1 MAIASWLTPASKSG
15 MGNKTV
21 GLTASKNPGASR
33 TTIVTVTVSGITK
46 TVNCTQTEQDKFTL
60 KVSSTTLNSAET
72 AITNIGECSIGSASN
87 AGVATGTYYRDTS
100 QTITAKAAPT
110 GYNFIG
116 WYEGSNLISSSLQ
129 VSVTM
134 SANRTLVAKYQI
146 KSYVVNAVSDDT
158 TKGIVSPAGQ
168 TVEHGKNATVT
179 ANRKTGYKFDGWY
192 NGNTKV
198 TSTNPY
204 TFAPTANIT
213 LTAKWAIN
221 TVSDTIKIS
230 PSGGGTVSPNP
241 VTGQENTIIS
251 VTATP
256 ATGYNF
262 KHWRYNDSSAS
273 GGYSESTTNPLRVTI
288 TGKRDITAVFELK
301 SYTVT
306 WNANG
311 GTVSP
316 ASTTKTHGS
325 TLGTLPTPTRA
336 STAEYSYTFAGW
348 FTATSGGTQISSTT
362 TVTGNVTYYAHWTAT
377 KRSYTA
383 TFNGNGGS
391 TPSPSSITKE
401 YNTALGTLP
410 TCTRTGYTFLGWYTA
425 SSGGTKISTTTVV
438 TKDITYYAQWSI
450 NSYTLTFNPNG
461 GTVTPTSKDLEYN
474 SVYGTL
480 PTPTRASNAQY
491 TYTFAGWY
499 TAATGGTQVTAAT
512 KMAAKDTTVYAH
524 WTSNTRSYTVSYQT
538 TYGTLNRTSQ
548 SIAYNSKGSCTL
560 TMPNNTAEFTYTFVG
575 WYTAANGGG
584 TKVGSELTLET
595 PAITGTV
602 TYYAYVTRSTKSY
615 THTFNANGGGTVSPA
630 TITKAYNTALGTL
643 PTVSRTG
650 YTFVGWFDT
659 SAASGGTQ
667 ATTTTKVTGTKTWYA
682 RWSINSYT
690 FTFNKNGGNTPSA
703 TTITKEYNTAIGT
716 LPTCTR
722 SADNTYTYAFAG
734 WFDTSASSGGTQLT
748 TSTKVTSNKT
758 WYARWTPT
766 YKNYTVTW
774 NANGGTVSPASTTK
788 THGSTL
794 GTLPTP
800 TRASTAEYS
809 YTFAGW
815 FTATSGG
822 TQISSTTTVTGN
834 VTYYAHWTATKR
846 SYTATFNGNGGS
858 TPSPS
863 SITKEYNTA
872 LGTLPTCTR
881 TGYTFLGWYTASS
894 GGTKISTT
902 TVVTKDITYYAQWSI
917 NSYTLTFNPN
927 GGTVTPTS
935 KDLEYNSVYG
945 TLPTPT
951 RASNAQYT
959 YTFAGWYTAATGG
972 TQVTA
977 ATKMAA
983 KDTTVYAHWTSNTRS
998 YTVSYQTTYG
1008 TLNRTSQSIAY
1019 NSKGSCT
1026 LTMPNN
1032 TAEFTYTFVGWYTAA
1047 NGGGTKVGSELTLET
1062 PAITGTVTYYAYVTR
1077 STKSYTH
1084 TFNAN
1089 GGGTVSPATITKAYN
1104 TALGTLPTVSRTG
1117 YTFVGW
1123 FDTSAASGGT
1133 QATTTTKVT
1142 GTKTWYARWSIN
1154 SYTFTF
1160 NKNGG
1165 NTPSATTITK
1175 EYNTAIGT
1183 LPTCTRS
1190 ADNTYTYAFAGW
1202 FDTSASSG
1210 GTQLTTST
1218 KVTSNKTWYARW
1230 TPTYK
1235 NYTVTWNGNGG
1246 TPSKSSSSFH
1256 YNDALGTLPTATR
1269 TGYTFKGWSTS
1280 KTGTVNVNTTTKVTA
1295 NVTYYAVWTINSYTW
1310 TFDANGGTGNT
1321 TKKLDYNATL
1331 STLPT
1336 ASRDSTAANNYTFA
1350 GWFDT
1355 DASTGGTQLTT
1366 STKCTGNK
1374 TWYARWTASTRQYKL
1389 TVTAGTGGTVS
1400 GGGTY
1405 NYNASAT
1412 LKATANSGYHFVKWS
1427 DGNTS
1432 ATRTVTVTKN
1442 ATYTA
1447 TFAQDP
1453 YLNLDKTSLE
1463 FEASGGTQTVNVTSN
1478 ISWTVS

>member
-15 MGNKTV
+15 TGNKTV

-60 KVSSTTLNSAET
+60 KVSSTTLNSSGT
-72 AITNIGECSIGSASN
+72 AITNIGECSIGSTSD
-87 AGVATGTYYRDTS
+87 AGVSTGTYYRDTS

-179 ANRKTGYKFDGWY
+179 ASRKTGYKFDGWY
-192 NGNTKV
+192 NGTTKV

-221 TVSDTIKIS
+221 TVSDTVKIS
-230 PSGGGTVSPNP
+230 PSGSGTVSPNP
-241 VTGQENTIIS
+241 ITGQEDTAIS
-251 VTATP
+251 TTATP
-256 ATGYNF
+256 VTGYNF
-262 KHWRYNDSSAS
+262 KHWRYNDSSVS
-273 GGYSESTTNPLRVTI
+273 GGYSESTTNPLKITI

-316 ASTTKTHGS
+316 ASVSKTHGS

-336 STAEYSYTFAGW
+336 ATAEYSYTFAGW
-348 FTATSGGTQISSTT
+348 FTAASGGTQISTTT

-383 TFNGNGGS
+383 TFNGNGGK
-391 TPSPSSITKE
+391 TPSPSTITKE
-401 YNTALGTLP
+401 YNVALGTLP
-410 TCTRTGYTFLGWYTA
+410 TCSRTGYTFLGWYTA

-461 GTVTPTSKDLEYN
+461 GTVTPTSKNLEYN
-474 SVYGTL
+474 SAYGTL
-480 PTPTRASNAQY
+480 PTPTRASDAQY

-499 TAATGGTQVTAAT
+499 TAATGGTQVTATT

-538 TYGTLNRTSQ
+538 TYGTLNKTSQ
-548 SIAYNSKGSCTL
+548 SVAYNSKGSCTL
-560 TMPNNTAEFTYTFVG
+560 TMPDNTAEFTYTFVG

-595 PAITGTV
+595 PAIKGTV

-667 ATTTTKVTGTKTWYA
+667 ATTATKVTGTKTWYA

-690 FTFNKNGGNTPSA
+690 FTFDKNGGNTPST
-703 TTITKEYNTAIGT
+703 TTITKEYNTAVGT

-722 SADNTYTYAFAG
+722 NADNTYTYAFAG

-748 TSTKVTSNKT
+748 TSTKVISNKT

-774 NANGGTVSPASTTK
+774 
-788 THGSTL
+788 
-794 GTLPTP
+794 
-800 TRASTAEYS
+800 
-809 YTFAGW
+809 
-815 FTATSGG
+815 
-822 TQISSTTTVTGN
+822 
-834 VTYYAHWTATKR
+834 
-846 SYTATFNGNGGS
+846 
-858 TPSPS
+858 
-863 SITKEYNTA
+863 
-872 LGTLPTCTR
+872 
-881 TGYTFLGWYTASS
+881 
-894 GGTKISTT
+894 
-902 TVVTKDITYYAQWSI
+902 D
-917 NSYTLTFNPN
+917 
-927 GGTVTPTS
+927 
-935 KDLEYNSVYG
+935 
-945 TLPTPT
+945 
-951 RASNAQYT
+951 
-959 YTFAGWYTAATGG
+959 
-972 TQVTA
+972 
-977 ATKMAA
+977 
-983 KDTTVYAHWTSNTRS
+983 
-998 YTVSYQTTYG
+998 
-1008 TLNRTSQSIAY
+1008 
-1019 NSKGSCT
+1019 
-1026 LTMPNN
+1026 
-1032 TAEFTYTFVGWYTAA
+1032 
-1047 NGGGTKVGSELTLET
+1047 
-1062 PAITGTVTYYAYVTR
+1062 
-1077 STKSYTH
+1077 
-1084 TFNAN
+1084 
-1089 GGGTVSPATITKAYN
+1089 
-1104 TALGTLPTVSRTG
+1104 
-1117 YTFVGW
+1117 
-1123 FDTSAASGGT
+1123 
-1133 QATTTTKVT
+1133 
-1142 GTKTWYARWSIN
+1142 
-1154 SYTFTF
+1154 
-1160 NKNGG
+1160 
-1165 NTPSATTITK
+1165 
-1175 EYNTAIGT
+1175 
-1183 LPTCTRS
+1183 
-1190 ADNTYTYAFAGW
+1190 
-1202 FDTSASSG
+1202 
-1210 GTQLTTST
+1210 
-1218 KVTSNKTWYARW
+1218 
-1230 TPTYK
+1230 
-1235 NYTVTWNGNGG
+1235 GNGG

-1310 TFDANGGTGNT
+1310 TFDANGGTGDT
-1321 TKKLDYNATL
+1321 TKTLNYNATL

-1336 ASRDSTAANNYTFA
+1336 ASRAPTAANNYTFA

-1432 ATRTVTVTKN
+1432 ATRTVTVTKD

-1447 TFAQDP
+1447 TFEQDP

-1463 FEASGGTQTVNVTSN
+1463 FEASGGTQTINVTSN
-1478 ISWTVS
+1478 VSWTVS

>member
-46 TVNCTQTEQDKFTL
+46 TINCTQTEQDKFTL
-60 KVSSTTLNSAET
+60 KVSSTTLNSAGT

-116 WYEGSNLISSSLQ
+116 WYESSNLISSSLQ

-273 GGYSESTTNPLRVTI
+273 GGYSESTTNPLRVII
-288 TGKRDITAVFELK
+288 TGKRDITAVFKLK

-480 PTPTRASNAQY
+480 PTPTRASDAQY

-548 SIAYNSKGSCTL
+548 SIVYNSKGSCTL
-560 TMPNNTAEFTYTFVG
+560 TMPDNTAEFTYTFVG

-584 TKVGSELTLET
+584 TKVGSKLTLET

-734 WFDTSASSGGTQLT
+734 WFDTSASSGGTKLT
-748 TSTKVTSNKT
+748 TTTKVTSNKT
-758 WYARWTPT
+758 WYARWT
-766 YKNYTVTW
+766 
-774 NANGGTVSPASTTK
+774 S
-788 THGSTL
+788 
-794 GTLPTP
+794 
-800 TRASTAEYS
+800 
-809 YTFAGW
+809 
-815 FTATSGG
+815 
-822 TQISSTTTVTGN
+822 
-834 VTYYAHWTATKR
+834 
-846 SYTATFNGNGGS
+846 
-858 TPSPS
+858 
-863 SITKEYNTA
+863 
-872 LGTLPTCTR
+872 
-881 TGYTFLGWYTASS
+881 
-894 GGTKISTT
+894 
-902 TVVTKDITYYAQWSI
+902 
-917 NSYTLTFNPN
+917 
-927 GGTVTPTS
+927 
-935 KDLEYNSVYG
+935 
-945 TLPTPT
+945 
-951 RASNAQYT
+951 
-959 YTFAGWYTAATGG
+959 
-972 TQVTA
+972 
-977 ATKMAA
+977 
-983 KDTTVYAHWTSNTRS
+983 
-998 YTVSYQTTYG
+998 
-1008 TLNRTSQSIAY
+1008 
-1019 NSKGSCT
+1019 
-1026 LTMPNN
+1026 
-1032 TAEFTYTFVGWYTAA
+1032 
-1047 NGGGTKVGSELTLET
+1047 
-1062 PAITGTVTYYAYVTR
+1062 
-1077 STKSYTH
+1077 
-1084 TFNAN
+1084 
-1089 GGGTVSPATITKAYN
+1089 
-1104 TALGTLPTVSRTG
+1104 
-1117 YTFVGW
+1117 
-1123 FDTSAASGGT
+1123 
-1133 QATTTTKVT
+1133 
-1142 GTKTWYARWSIN
+1142 
-1154 SYTFTF
+1154 
-1160 NKNGG
+1160 
-1165 NTPSATTITK
+1165 
-1175 EYNTAIGT
+1175 
-1183 LPTCTRS
+1183 
-1190 ADNTYTYAFAGW
+1190 
-1202 FDTSASSG
+1202 
-1210 GTQLTTST
+1210 
-1218 KVTSNKTWYARW
+1218 
-1230 TPTYK
+1230 TYK

-1256 YNDALGTLPTATR
+1256 YNNALGTLPTATR

-1280 KTGTVNVNTTTKVTA
+1280 KTGTVNVSTTTKVTA

-1310 TFDANGGTGNT
+1310 TFDANGGTGDT
-1321 TKKLDYNATL
+1321 TKTLNYNATL

-1336 ASRDSTAANNYTFA
+1336 ASRASTAASNYTFV

-1447 TFAQDP
+1447 TFEQDP

-1478 ISWTVS
+1478 VSWTVS

>member
-1 MAIASWLTPASKSG
+1 MTIASWLTPASKSG
-15 MGNKTV
+15 TGNKTV

-33 TTIVTVTVSGITK
+33 TTVVTVTVSGITK

-60 KVSSTTLNSAET
+60 KVSSTTLNSSGT
-72 AITNIGECSIGSASN
+72 AITNIGECSIGSISN
-87 AGVATGTYYRDTS
+87 AGVSTGTYYRDTS

-110 GYNFIG
+110 GYSFVG

-179 ANRKTGYKFDGWY
+179 ASRKTGYKFDGWY
-192 NGNTKV
+192 NGTTKV
-198 TSTNPY
+198 TSANPY

-221 TVSDTIKIS
+221 TVSDTVKIS

-241 VTGQENTIIS
+241 ITGQENTAIS
-251 VTATP
+251 TTATP

-273 GGYSESTTNPLRVTI
+273 GGYSESTTNPLKITI

-316 ASTTKTHGS
+316 ASVSKTHGS

-336 STAEYSYTFAGW
+336 ATEEYSYTFAGW
-348 FTATSGGTQISSTT
+348 FTAASGGTQISSTT

-410 TCTRTGYTFLGWYTA
+410 TCSRTGYTFLGWYTA

-474 SVYGTL
+474 SAYGTL
-480 PTPTRASNAQY
+480 PTPTRASDAQY

-499 TAATGGTQVTAAT
+499 TAATGGTQVTATT

-548 SIAYNSKGSCTL
+548 SVAYNSKGSCTL
-560 TMPNNTAEFTYTFVG
+560 TMPDNTAEFTYTFVG

-595 PAITGTV
+595 PAIKGTV

-690 FTFNKNGGNTPSA
+690 FTFDKNGGNTPSA

-758 WYARWTPT
+758 WYARWTST

-774 NANGGTVSPASTTK
+774 
-788 THGSTL
+788 
-794 GTLPTP
+794 
-800 TRASTAEYS
+800 
-809 YTFAGW
+809 
-815 FTATSGG
+815 
-822 TQISSTTTVTGN
+822 
-834 VTYYAHWTATKR
+834 
-846 SYTATFNGNGGS
+846 
-858 TPSPS
+858 
-863 SITKEYNTA
+863 
-872 LGTLPTCTR
+872 
-881 TGYTFLGWYTASS
+881 
-894 GGTKISTT
+894 
-902 TVVTKDITYYAQWSI
+902 D
-917 NSYTLTFNPN
+917 
-927 GGTVTPTS
+927 
-935 KDLEYNSVYG
+935 
-945 TLPTPT
+945 
-951 RASNAQYT
+951 
-959 YTFAGWYTAATGG
+959 
-972 TQVTA
+972 
-977 ATKMAA
+977 
-983 KDTTVYAHWTSNTRS
+983 
-998 YTVSYQTTYG
+998 
-1008 TLNRTSQSIAY
+1008 
-1019 NSKGSCT
+1019 
-1026 LTMPNN
+1026 
-1032 TAEFTYTFVGWYTAA
+1032 
-1047 NGGGTKVGSELTLET
+1047 
-1062 PAITGTVTYYAYVTR
+1062 
-1077 STKSYTH
+1077 
-1084 TFNAN
+1084 
-1089 GGGTVSPATITKAYN
+1089 
-1104 TALGTLPTVSRTG
+1104 
-1117 YTFVGW
+1117 
-1123 FDTSAASGGT
+1123 
-1133 QATTTTKVT
+1133 
-1142 GTKTWYARWSIN
+1142 
-1154 SYTFTF
+1154 
-1160 NKNGG
+1160 
-1165 NTPSATTITK
+1165 
-1175 EYNTAIGT
+1175 
-1183 LPTCTRS
+1183 
-1190 ADNTYTYAFAGW
+1190 
-1202 FDTSASSG
+1202 
-1210 GTQLTTST
+1210 
-1218 KVTSNKTWYARW
+1218 
-1230 TPTYK
+1230 
-1235 NYTVTWNGNGG
+1235 GNGG

-1269 TGYTFKGWSTS
+1269 TDYTFKGWSTS
-1280 KTGTVNVNTTTKVTA
+1280 KTGTVNVSTTTKVTA

-1310 TFDANGGTGNT
+1310 TFDANGGTGDT
-1321 TKKLDYNATL
+1321 TKTLNYNATL

-1336 ASRDSTAANNYTFA
+1336 ASRASTAANNYTFA

-1432 ATRTVTVTKN
+1432 ATRTVTVTKD

-1453 YLNLDKTSLE
+1453 YLNLNKTSLE

-1478 ISWTVS
+1478 VSWTVS

>member
-15 MGNKTV
+15 TGNKTV

-60 KVSSTTLNSAET
+60 KVSSTTLNSSGT
-72 AITNIGECSIGSASN
+72 VITNIGECSIGSTSS
-87 AGVATGTYYRDTS
+87 AGVSTGTYYRDTS

-192 NGNTKV
+192 NGTTKV
-198 TSTNPY
+198 TSASPY
-204 TFAPTANIT
+204 TFVATANIT
-213 LTAKWAIN
+213 LTAKWSVYNITIPVN
-221 TVSDTIKIS
+221 VSPTGAGTTS
-230 PSGGGTVSPNP
+230 PSPF
-241 VTGQENTIIS
+241 TGQEGSIVKI
-251 VTATP
+251 TATP
-256 ATGYNF
+256 ATGYEFAYWTDNVDDT
-262 KHWRYNDSSAS
+262 HY
-273 GGYSESTTNPLRVTI
+273 TNNPQPVTMRSVKI
-288 TGKRDITAVFELK
+288 LTAYFTLK

-306 WNANG
+306 WNGNG
-311 GTVSP
+311 GTPS
-316 ASTTKTHGS
+316 K
-325 TLGTLPTPTRA
+325 
-336 STAEYSYTFAGW
+336 
-348 FTATSGGTQISSTT
+348 SS
-362 TVTGNVTYYAHWTAT
+362 
-377 KRSYTA
+377 
-383 TFNGNGGS
+383 
-391 TPSPSSITKE
+391 SSFH
-401 YNTALGTLP
+401 YNDALGTLP

-438 TKDITYYAQWSI
+438 TKSITYYAQWSI

-461 GTVTPTSKDLEYN
+461 GTVTPTSKSLEYN
-474 SVYGTL
+474 SAYGTL
-480 PTPTRASNAQY
+480 PTPIRASDAQY

-512 KMAAKDTTVYAH
+512 KMAAKDTTIYAH

-560 TMPNNTAEFTYTFVG
+560 TMPSNNAQYTYTFRG

-584 TKVGSELTLET
+584 TKVGSGLTLET
-595 PAITGTV
+595 PAIKGTV

-615 THTFNANGGGTVSPA
+615 THSFNANGGGTVSPA

-667 ATTTTKVTGTKTWYA
+667 ATTVTKVTGTKTWYA

-690 FTFNKNGGNTPSA
+690 FTFDKNGGNTPST
-703 TTITKEYNTAIGT
+703 TTITKEYNTAVGT

-722 SADNTYTYAFAG
+722 NADNTYTYAFAG

-748 TSTKVTSNKT
+748 TSTKV
-758 WYARWTPT
+758 
-766 YKNYTVTW
+766 
-774 NANGGTVSPASTTK
+774 
-788 THGSTL
+788 
-794 GTLPTP
+794 
-800 TRASTAEYS
+800 
-809 YTFAGW
+809 
-815 FTATSGG
+815 
-822 TQISSTTTVTGN
+822 I
-834 VTYYAHWTATKR
+834 
-846 SYTATFNGNGGS
+846 
-858 TPSPS
+858 
-863 SITKEYNTA
+863 
-872 LGTLPTCTR
+872 
-881 TGYTFLGWYTASS
+881 
-894 GGTKISTT
+894 
-902 TVVTKDITYYAQWSI
+902 
-917 NSYTLTFNPN
+917 
-927 GGTVTPTS
+927 
-935 KDLEYNSVYG
+935 
-945 TLPTPT
+945 
-951 RASNAQYT
+951 
-959 YTFAGWYTAATGG
+959 
-972 TQVTA
+972 
-977 ATKMAA
+977 
-983 KDTTVYAHWTSNTRS
+983 
-998 YTVSYQTTYG
+998 
-1008 TLNRTSQSIAY
+1008 
-1019 NSKGSCT
+1019 
-1026 LTMPNN
+1026 
-1032 TAEFTYTFVGWYTAA
+1032 
-1047 NGGGTKVGSELTLET
+1047 
-1062 PAITGTVTYYAYVTR
+1062 
-1077 STKSYTH
+1077 
-1084 TFNAN
+1084 
-1089 GGGTVSPATITKAYN
+1089 
-1104 TALGTLPTVSRTG
+1104 
-1117 YTFVGW
+1117 
-1123 FDTSAASGGT
+1123 
-1133 QATTTTKVT
+1133 
-1142 GTKTWYARWSIN
+1142 
-1154 SYTFTF
+1154 
-1160 NKNGG
+1160 
-1165 NTPSATTITK
+1165 
-1175 EYNTAIGT
+1175 
-1183 LPTCTRS
+1183 
-1190 ADNTYTYAFAGW
+1190 
-1202 FDTSASSG
+1202 
-1210 GTQLTTST
+1210 
-1218 KVTSNKTWYARW
+1218 SNKTWYARW

-1321 TKKLDYNATL
+1321 TKTLNYNATL

-1478 ISWTVS
+1478 VSWTVS

>member
-15 MGNKTV
+15 TGNKTV

-46 TVNCTQTEQDKFTL
+46 TINCTQTEQDKFTL
-60 KVSSTTLNSAET
+60 KVSSTTLNSSGT
-72 AITNIGECSIGSASN
+72 AITNIGECSIGSTSN
-87 AGVATGTYYRDTS
+87 AGVSTGTYYRDTS

-110 GYNFIG
+110 GYSFIG

-179 ANRKTGYKFDGWY
+179 ASRKTGYKFDGWY
-192 NGNTKV
+192 NGTTKV
-198 TSTNPY
+198 TSANPY

-221 TVSDTIKIS
+221 IVSDTVKIS

-241 VTGQENTIIS
+241 ITGQENTIIS
-251 VTATP
+251 TTATP

-262 KHWRYNDSSAS
+262 KHWRYDVSSAS
-273 GGYSESTTNPLRVTI
+273 GGYSESTTNPLMVTI

-348 FTATSGGTQISSTT
+348 FTAASGGTQISSTT

-474 SVYGTL
+474 SAYGTL
-480 PTPTRASNAQY
+480 PTPTRASDAQY

-499 TAATGGTQVTAAT
+499 TAATGGTQVTATT

-548 SIAYNSKGSCTL
+548 SVAYNSKGSCTL

-615 THTFNANGGGTVSPA
+615 THTFDANGGGTVSPA

-690 FTFNKNGGNTPSA
+690 FTFDKNGGNTPSA
-703 TTITKEYNTAIGT
+703 TTITKEYNTTIGT

-734 WFDTSASSGGTQLT
+734 WFDTSASSGGTKLT
-748 TSTKVTSNKT
+748 TTTKVTSNKT
-758 WYARWTPT
+758 WYARWTST

-774 NANGGTVSPASTTK
+774 
-788 THGSTL
+788 
-794 GTLPTP
+794 
-800 TRASTAEYS
+800 
-809 YTFAGW
+809 
-815 FTATSGG
+815 
-822 TQISSTTTVTGN
+822 
-834 VTYYAHWTATKR
+834 
-846 SYTATFNGNGGS
+846 
-858 TPSPS
+858 
-863 SITKEYNTA
+863 
-872 LGTLPTCTR
+872 
-881 TGYTFLGWYTASS
+881 
-894 GGTKISTT
+894 
-902 TVVTKDITYYAQWSI
+902 D
-917 NSYTLTFNPN
+917 
-927 GGTVTPTS
+927 
-935 KDLEYNSVYG
+935 
-945 TLPTPT
+945 
-951 RASNAQYT
+951 
-959 YTFAGWYTAATGG
+959 
-972 TQVTA
+972 
-977 ATKMAA
+977 
-983 KDTTVYAHWTSNTRS
+983 
-998 YTVSYQTTYG
+998 
-1008 TLNRTSQSIAY
+1008 
-1019 NSKGSCT
+1019 
-1026 LTMPNN
+1026 
-1032 TAEFTYTFVGWYTAA
+1032 
-1047 NGGGTKVGSELTLET
+1047 
-1062 PAITGTVTYYAYVTR
+1062 
-1077 STKSYTH
+1077 
-1084 TFNAN
+1084 
-1089 GGGTVSPATITKAYN
+1089 
-1104 TALGTLPTVSRTG
+1104 
-1117 YTFVGW
+1117 
-1123 FDTSAASGGT
+1123 
-1133 QATTTTKVT
+1133 
-1142 GTKTWYARWSIN
+1142 
-1154 SYTFTF
+1154 
-1160 NKNGG
+1160 
-1165 NTPSATTITK
+1165 
-1175 EYNTAIGT
+1175 
-1183 LPTCTRS
+1183 
-1190 ADNTYTYAFAGW
+1190 
-1202 FDTSASSG
+1202 
-1210 GTQLTTST
+1210 
-1218 KVTSNKTWYARW
+1218 
-1230 TPTYK
+1230 
-1235 NYTVTWNGNGG
+1235 GNGG

-1269 TGYTFKGWSTS
+1269 TGYAFKGWSTS
-1280 KTGTVNVNTTTKVTA
+1280 KTGTVNVSTTTKVTA

-1310 TFDANGGTGNT
+1310 TFDANGGTGDT
-1321 TKKLDYNATL
+1321 TKTLNYNATL

-1336 ASRDSTAANNYTFA
+1336 ASRASTAANNYTFA

-1355 DASTGGTQLTT
+1355 DASTGGIQLTT

-1374 TWYARWTASTRQYKL
+1374 TWYARWTISTRQYKL

-1432 ATRTVTVTKN
+1432 ATRTVTVTKD

-1447 TFAQDP
+1447 TFEQDP

-1463 FEASGGTQTVNVTSN
+1463 FEASGGTETINVTSN
-1478 ISWTVS
+1478 VSWTVS

>member
-15 MGNKTV
+15 TGNKTV

-60 KVSSTTLNSAET
+60 KISSITLNSAGTE
-72 AITNIGECSIGSASN
+72 ITNIGECSIGSTSS
-87 AGVATGTYYRDTS
+87 AGVSIGTYYRDIS

-134 SANRTLVAKYQI
+134 SANRTLIAKYQI

-179 ANRKTGYKFDGWY
+179 ASRKTGYKFDGWY
-192 NGNTKV
+192 NETTKV
-198 TSTNPY
+198 TSANPY

-221 TVSDTIKIS
+221 TVSDTVKIS

-241 VTGQENTIIS
+241 ITGQENTAIS
-251 VTATP
+251 TIATP

-273 GGYSESTTNPLRVTI
+273 GGYSESTTNPLKITI

-301 SYTVT
+301 SYTVI

-316 ASTTKTHGS
+316 ASVSKTHGS
-325 TLGTLPTPTRA
+325 TLGTLPTPTKA
-336 STAEYSYTFAGW
+336 ATAEYSYTFAGW
-348 FTATSGGTQISSTT
+348 FTSASGGTQISSTT

-410 TCTRTGYTFLGWYTA
+410 TCSRTGYTFLGWYTA

-461 GTVTPTSKDLEYN
+461 GTVTPTSKNLEYN
-474 SVYGTL
+474 SAYGTL
-480 PTPTRASNAQY
+480 PTPTRVSDAQY

-512 KMAAKDTTVYAH
+512 KMTAKDTTVYAH
-524 WTSNTRSYTVSYQT
+524 WTPNTRSYTVSYQT
-538 TYGTLNRTSQ
+538 TYGTLSRTSQ
-548 SIAYNSKGSCTL
+548 SVVYNSKGSCTL
-560 TMPNNTAEFTYTFVG
+560 TMPDNTAEFTYTFVG

-595 PAITGTV
+595 PAIKGTV

-659 SAASGGTQ
+659 SAASGGIQ

-690 FTFNKNGGNTPSA
+690 FTFDKNGGNTPSS
-703 TTITKEYNTAIGT
+703 TTITKEYNTAVGT

-722 SADNTYTYAFAG
+722 NADNTYTYAFAG

-748 TSTKVTSNKT
+748 TATKVTSNKT
-758 WYARWTPT
+758 WYARWIPT

-774 NANGGTVSPASTTK
+774 
-788 THGSTL
+788 
-794 GTLPTP
+794 
-800 TRASTAEYS
+800 
-809 YTFAGW
+809 
-815 FTATSGG
+815 
-822 TQISSTTTVTGN
+822 
-834 VTYYAHWTATKR
+834 
-846 SYTATFNGNGGS
+846 
-858 TPSPS
+858 
-863 SITKEYNTA
+863 
-872 LGTLPTCTR
+872 
-881 TGYTFLGWYTASS
+881 
-894 GGTKISTT
+894 
-902 TVVTKDITYYAQWSI
+902 D
-917 NSYTLTFNPN
+917 
-927 GGTVTPTS
+927 
-935 KDLEYNSVYG
+935 
-945 TLPTPT
+945 
-951 RASNAQYT
+951 
-959 YTFAGWYTAATGG
+959 
-972 TQVTA
+972 
-977 ATKMAA
+977 
-983 KDTTVYAHWTSNTRS
+983 
-998 YTVSYQTTYG
+998 
-1008 TLNRTSQSIAY
+1008 
-1019 NSKGSCT
+1019 
-1026 LTMPNN
+1026 
-1032 TAEFTYTFVGWYTAA
+1032 
-1047 NGGGTKVGSELTLET
+1047 
-1062 PAITGTVTYYAYVTR
+1062 
-1077 STKSYTH
+1077 
-1084 TFNAN
+1084 
-1089 GGGTVSPATITKAYN
+1089 
-1104 TALGTLPTVSRTG
+1104 
-1117 YTFVGW
+1117 
-1123 FDTSAASGGT
+1123 
-1133 QATTTTKVT
+1133 
-1142 GTKTWYARWSIN
+1142 
-1154 SYTFTF
+1154 
-1160 NKNGG
+1160 
-1165 NTPSATTITK
+1165 
-1175 EYNTAIGT
+1175 
-1183 LPTCTRS
+1183 
-1190 ADNTYTYAFAGW
+1190 
-1202 FDTSASSG
+1202 
-1210 GTQLTTST
+1210 
-1218 KVTSNKTWYARW
+1218 
-1230 TPTYK
+1230 
-1235 NYTVTWNGNGG
+1235 GNGG

-1256 YNDALGTLPTATR
+1256 YNDALGTLPTATK

-1280 KTGTVNVNTTTKVTA
+1280 KTGTVNVSTTTKVTA

-1310 TFDANGGTGNT
+1310 TFDANGGTGDT
-1321 TKKLDYNATL
+1321 TKTLNYNATL

-1336 ASRDSTAANNYTFA
+1336 ASRASTAANNYTFA

-1432 ATRTVTVTKN
+1432 ATRTVTVTKD

-1447 TFAQDP
+1447 TFEQDP

-1478 ISWTVS
+1478 VSWTVS

>member
-15 MGNKTV
+15 TGNKTV
-21 GLTASKNPGASR
+21 GLIASKNPGASR

-60 KVSSTTLNSAET
+60 KVSSTTLNSSGT
-72 AITNIGECSIGSASN
+72 AITNIGECSIGSTSN
-87 AGVATGTYYRDTS
+87 AGVSTGTYYRDTS

-110 GYNFIG
+110 GYSFVG

-179 ANRKTGYKFDGWY
+179 ASRKTGYKFDGWY
-192 NGNTKV
+192 NGTTKV
-198 TSTNPY
+198 TSANPY

-221 TVSDTIKIS
+221 TVSDTVKIS

-241 VTGQENTIIS
+241 ITGQENTAIS
-251 VTATP
+251 TTATP

-262 KHWRYNDSSAS
+262 KHWRYNNSSAS
-273 GGYSESTTNPLRVTI
+273 GGYSESTTNPLKITI

-311 GTVSP
+311 GTVSS

-348 FTATSGGTQISSTT
+348 FTAASGGTQISSTT
-362 TVTGNVTYYAHWTAT
+362 TVTRNVTYYAHWTAT

-474 SVYGTL
+474 SAYGTL
-480 PTPTRASNAQY
+480 PTPTRASDAQY

-548 SIAYNSKGSCTL
+548 SVAYNSKGSCTL

-595 PAITGTV
+595 PAIKGTV

-659 SAASGGTQ
+659 SVASGGTQ

-690 FTFNKNGGNTPSA
+690 FTFDKNGGNTPSA
-703 TTITKEYNTAIGT
+703 TTITKEYNTAVGT

-722 SADNTYTYAFAG
+722 NADNTYTYAFAG
-734 WFDTSASSGGTQLT
+734 WFDTSASSGGTQLAT
-748 TSTKVTSNKT
+748 TTKVTSNKT
-758 WYARWTPT
+758 WYARWTST

-774 NANGGTVSPASTTK
+774 
-788 THGSTL
+788 
-794 GTLPTP
+794 
-800 TRASTAEYS
+800 
-809 YTFAGW
+809 
-815 FTATSGG
+815 
-822 TQISSTTTVTGN
+822 
-834 VTYYAHWTATKR
+834 
-846 SYTATFNGNGGS
+846 
-858 TPSPS
+858 
-863 SITKEYNTA
+863 
-872 LGTLPTCTR
+872 
-881 TGYTFLGWYTASS
+881 
-894 GGTKISTT
+894 
-902 TVVTKDITYYAQWSI
+902 D
-917 NSYTLTFNPN
+917 
-927 GGTVTPTS
+927 
-935 KDLEYNSVYG
+935 
-945 TLPTPT
+945 
-951 RASNAQYT
+951 
-959 YTFAGWYTAATGG
+959 
-972 TQVTA
+972 
-977 ATKMAA
+977 
-983 KDTTVYAHWTSNTRS
+983 
-998 YTVSYQTTYG
+998 
-1008 TLNRTSQSIAY
+1008 
-1019 NSKGSCT
+1019 
-1026 LTMPNN
+1026 
-1032 TAEFTYTFVGWYTAA
+1032 
-1047 NGGGTKVGSELTLET
+1047 
-1062 PAITGTVTYYAYVTR
+1062 
-1077 STKSYTH
+1077 
-1084 TFNAN
+1084 
-1089 GGGTVSPATITKAYN
+1089 
-1104 TALGTLPTVSRTG
+1104 
-1117 YTFVGW
+1117 
-1123 FDTSAASGGT
+1123 
-1133 QATTTTKVT
+1133 
-1142 GTKTWYARWSIN
+1142 
-1154 SYTFTF
+1154 
-1160 NKNGG
+1160 
-1165 NTPSATTITK
+1165 
-1175 EYNTAIGT
+1175 
-1183 LPTCTRS
+1183 
-1190 ADNTYTYAFAGW
+1190 
-1202 FDTSASSG
+1202 
-1210 GTQLTTST
+1210 
-1218 KVTSNKTWYARW
+1218 
-1230 TPTYK
+1230 
-1235 NYTVTWNGNGG
+1235 GNGG

-1256 YNDALGTLPTATR
+1256 YNNALGTLPTATR

-1280 KTGTVNVNTTTKVTA
+1280 KTGTVNISTTTKVTA

-1310 TFDANGGTGNT
+1310 TFDANGGTGDT
-1321 TKKLDYNATL
+1321 TKTLNYNATL

-1336 ASRDSTAANNYTFA
+1336 ASRASTAANNYTFA

-1432 ATRTVTVTKN
+1432 ATRTVTVTKD

-1447 TFAQDP
+1447 TFEQDP

-1478 ISWTVS
+1478 VSWTVS

>member
-15 MGNKTV
+15 TGNKTV
-21 GLTASKNPGASR
+21 NLTASKNPGASR

-46 TVNCTQTEQDKFTL
+46 TINCTQTEQDKFTL
-60 KVSSTTLNSAET
+60 NVSSTTLNST
-72 AITNIGECSIGSASN
+72 GTVITNIGECSIGSASN
-87 AGVATGTYYRDTS
+87 AGVATGAYYRDTL

-179 ANRKTGYKFDGWY
+179 ASRKTGYKFDGWY
-192 NGNTKV
+192 NGSTKV

-241 VTGQENTIIS
+241 VIGQENTAIS
-251 VTATP
+251 TTATP

-273 GGYSESTTNPLRVTI
+273 GGYSESTTNPLKITV
-288 TGKRDITAVFELK
+288 TGKRDVTAVFELK

-316 ASTTKTHGS
+316 ASVSKTHGS

-336 STAEYSYTFAGW
+336 ATAEYSYTFAGW
-348 FTATSGGTQISSTT
+348 FTAASGGTQISSTT
-362 TVTGNVTYYAHWTAT
+362 TVTRNVTYYAHWTAT

-383 TFNGNGGS
+383 TFNSNGGS

-410 TCTRTGYTFLGWYTA
+410 TCSRTGYTFLGWYTA

-461 GTVTPTSKDLEYN
+461 GIVTPTSKDLEYN
-474 SVYGTL
+474 SAYGTL
-480 PTPTRASNAQY
+480 PIPTRASDAQY

-560 TMPNNTAEFTYTFVG
+560 TMPDNTDEFTYTFVG

-595 PAITGTV
+595 PAIKGTV

-615 THTFNANGGGTVSPA
+615 THTFNANGGGTVNPA

-690 FTFNKNGGNTPSA
+690 FTFDKNGGNTPST
-703 TTITKEYNTAIGT
+703 TTITKEYNTAVGT

-722 SADNTYTYAFAG
+722 NADNTYTYAFAG

-748 TSTKVTSNKT
+748 TATKVTSNKT
-758 WYARWTPT
+758 WYARWT
-766 YKNYTVTW
+766 
-774 NANGGTVSPASTTK
+774 S
-788 THGSTL
+788 
-794 GTLPTP
+794 
-800 TRASTAEYS
+800 
-809 YTFAGW
+809 
-815 FTATSGG
+815 
-822 TQISSTTTVTGN
+822 
-834 VTYYAHWTATKR
+834 
-846 SYTATFNGNGGS
+846 
-858 TPSPS
+858 
-863 SITKEYNTA
+863 
-872 LGTLPTCTR
+872 
-881 TGYTFLGWYTASS
+881 
-894 GGTKISTT
+894 
-902 TVVTKDITYYAQWSI
+902 
-917 NSYTLTFNPN
+917 
-927 GGTVTPTS
+927 
-935 KDLEYNSVYG
+935 
-945 TLPTPT
+945 
-951 RASNAQYT
+951 
-959 YTFAGWYTAATGG
+959 
-972 TQVTA
+972 
-977 ATKMAA
+977 
-983 KDTTVYAHWTSNTRS
+983 
-998 YTVSYQTTYG
+998 
-1008 TLNRTSQSIAY
+1008 
-1019 NSKGSCT
+1019 
-1026 LTMPNN
+1026 
-1032 TAEFTYTFVGWYTAA
+1032 
-1047 NGGGTKVGSELTLET
+1047 
-1062 PAITGTVTYYAYVTR
+1062 
-1077 STKSYTH
+1077 
-1084 TFNAN
+1084 
-1089 GGGTVSPATITKAYN
+1089 
-1104 TALGTLPTVSRTG
+1104 
-1117 YTFVGW
+1117 
-1123 FDTSAASGGT
+1123 
-1133 QATTTTKVT
+1133 
-1142 GTKTWYARWSIN
+1142 
-1154 SYTFTF
+1154 
-1160 NKNGG
+1160 
-1165 NTPSATTITK
+1165 
-1175 EYNTAIGT
+1175 
-1183 LPTCTRS
+1183 
-1190 ADNTYTYAFAGW
+1190 
-1202 FDTSASSG
+1202 
-1210 GTQLTTST
+1210 
-1218 KVTSNKTWYARW
+1218 
-1230 TPTYK
+1230 TYK

-1280 KTGTVNVNTTTKVTA
+1280 NTGTVNISTTTKVTA

-1310 TFDANGGTGNT
+1310 TFDANGGTGDT
-1321 TKKLDYNATL
+1321 TKTLNYNATL

-1336 ASRDSTAANNYTFA
+1336 ASRASTAANNYTFA

-1366 STKCTGNK
+1366 STKCTSNK

-1432 ATRTVTVTKN
+1432 ATRTVTVTKD

-1447 TFAQDP
+1447 TFEQDP
-1453 YLNLDKTSLE
+1453 YLNLDKTSLK

-1478 ISWTVS
+1478 VSWTVS

>member
-15 MGNKTV
+15 TGNKTV
-21 GLTASKNPGASR
+21 NLTASKNPGASR

-46 TVNCTQTEQDKFTL
+46 TINCTQTEQDKFTL
-60 KVSSTTLNSAET
+60 NVSSTTLNST
-72 AITNIGECSIGSASN
+72 GTVITNIGECSIGSASN
-87 AGVATGTYYRDTS
+87 AGVATGAYYRDTL

-179 ANRKTGYKFDGWY
+179 ASRKTGYKFDGWY
-192 NGNTKV
+192 NGSTKV

-241 VTGQENTIIS
+241 VIGQENTAIS
-251 VTATP
+251 TTATP

-273 GGYSESTTNPLRVTI
+273 GGYSESTTNPLKITV
-288 TGKRDITAVFELK
+288 TGKRDVTAVFELK

-316 ASTTKTHGS
+316 ASVSKTHGS

-336 STAEYSYTFAGW
+336 ATAEYSYTFAGW
-348 FTATSGGTQISSTT
+348 FTAASGGTQISSTT

-391 TPSPSSITKE
+391 TPNPSSITKE
-401 YNTALGTLP
+401 YNAALGTLP
-410 TCTRTGYTFLGWYTA
+410 TCSRTGYTFLGWYTA

-474 SVYGTL
+474 SAYGTL
-480 PTPTRASNAQY
+480 PTPTRASDAQY

-548 SIAYNSKGSCTL
+548 SVAYNSKGSCTL
-560 TMPNNTAEFTYTFVG
+560 TMPDNTAEFTYTFVG

-595 PAITGTV
+595 PAIKGTV

-615 THTFNANGGGTVSPA
+615 THTFNANGGGTVNPA
-630 TITKAYNTALGTL
+630 IITKAYNTALGTL

-690 FTFNKNGGNTPSA
+690 FTFDKNGGNTPSA
-703 TTITKEYNTAIGT
+703 TTITKEYNTAVGT

-722 SADNTYTYAFAG
+722 NADNTYTYAFAG

-748 TSTKVTSNKT
+748 T
-758 WYARWTPT
+758 
-766 YKNYTVTW
+766 
-774 NANGGTVSPASTTK
+774 
-788 THGSTL
+788 
-794 GTLPTP
+794 
-800 TRASTAEYS
+800 
-809 YTFAGW
+809 
-815 FTATSGG
+815 
-822 TQISSTTTVTGN
+822 
-834 VTYYAHWTATKR
+834 
-846 SYTATFNGNGGS
+846 
-858 TPSPS
+858 
-863 SITKEYNTA
+863 
-872 LGTLPTCTR
+872 
-881 TGYTFLGWYTASS
+881 
-894 GGTKISTT
+894 
-902 TVVTKDITYYAQWSI
+902 
-917 NSYTLTFNPN
+917 
-927 GGTVTPTS
+927 
-935 KDLEYNSVYG
+935 
-945 TLPTPT
+945 
-951 RASNAQYT
+951 
-959 YTFAGWYTAATGG
+959 
-972 TQVTA
+972 
-977 ATKMAA
+977 
-983 KDTTVYAHWTSNTRS
+983 
-998 YTVSYQTTYG
+998 
-1008 TLNRTSQSIAY
+1008 
-1019 NSKGSCT
+1019 
-1026 LTMPNN
+1026 
-1032 TAEFTYTFVGWYTAA
+1032 
-1047 NGGGTKVGSELTLET
+1047 
-1062 PAITGTVTYYAYVTR
+1062 
-1077 STKSYTH
+1077 
-1084 TFNAN
+1084 
-1089 GGGTVSPATITKAYN
+1089 
-1104 TALGTLPTVSRTG
+1104 
-1117 YTFVGW
+1117 
-1123 FDTSAASGGT
+1123 
-1133 QATTTTKVT
+1133 TTKV
-1142 GTKTWYARWSIN
+1142 I
-1154 SYTFTF
+1154 
-1160 NKNGG
+1160 
-1165 NTPSATTITK
+1165 
-1175 EYNTAIGT
+1175 
-1183 LPTCTRS
+1183 
-1190 ADNTYTYAFAGW
+1190 
-1202 FDTSASSG
+1202 
-1210 GTQLTTST
+1210 
-1218 KVTSNKTWYARW
+1218 SNKTWYARW

-1280 KTGTVNVNTTTKVTA
+1280 ETGTVNVSTTTKVTA

-1310 TFDANGGTGNT
+1310 TFDANGGTGDT
-1321 TKKLDYNATL
+1321 TKTLNYNATL

-1336 ASRDSTAANNYTFA
+1336 ASRASTAANNYTFA

-1366 STKCTGNK
+1366 STKCTSNK

-1432 ATRTVTVTKN
+1432 ATRTVTVTKD

-1447 TFAQDP
+1447 TFEQDP
-1453 YLNLDKTSLE
+1453 YLDLDKTSLE

-1478 ISWTVS
+1478 VSWTVS

>member
-15 MGNKTV
+15 TGNKTV
-21 GLTASKNPGASR
+21 NLTASKNPGASR

-46 TVNCTQTEQDKFTL
+46 TINCTQTEQDKFTL
-60 KVSSTTLNSAET
+60 NVSSTTLNST
-72 AITNIGECSIGSASN
+72 GTVITNIGECSIGSASN

-179 ANRKTGYKFDGWY
+179 ASRKTGYKFDGWY
-192 NGNTKV
+192 NGTTKV

-241 VTGQENTIIS
+241 VIGQEHTAIS
-251 VTATP
+251 TTATP

-273 GGYSESTTNPLRVTI
+273 GGYSESTNNPLKITV
-288 TGKRDITAVFELK
+288 TGKRDVTAVFELK

-316 ASTTKTHGS
+316 ASVSKTHGS
-325 TLGTLPTPTRA
+325 TLGTLPTPTREA
-336 STAEYSYTFAGW
+336 TAEYSYTFAGW
-348 FTATSGGTQISSTT
+348 FTATSGGTQISTTT

-410 TCTRTGYTFLGWYTA
+410 TCSRTGYTFLGWYTA

-438 TKDITYYAQWSI
+438 TKDITYYARWSI

-499 TAATGGTQVTAAT
+499 TAATEGTQVTATT
-512 KMAAKDTTVYAH
+512 KMAAKDTTIYAH

-538 TYGTLNRTSQ
+538 TYGTLNKTSQ

-560 TMPNNTAEFTYTFVG
+560 TMPDNTAEFTYTFVG

-690 FTFNKNGGNTPSA
+690 FTFDKNGGNTPSA
-703 TTITKEYNTAIGT
+703 TTITKEYNTAVGT

-748 TSTKVTSNKT
+748 TTTKVTSNKT
-758 WYARWTPT
+758 WYARWTST

-774 NANGGTVSPASTTK
+774 
-788 THGSTL
+788 
-794 GTLPTP
+794 
-800 TRASTAEYS
+800 
-809 YTFAGW
+809 
-815 FTATSGG
+815 
-822 TQISSTTTVTGN
+822 
-834 VTYYAHWTATKR
+834 
-846 SYTATFNGNGGS
+846 
-858 TPSPS
+858 
-863 SITKEYNTA
+863 
-872 LGTLPTCTR
+872 
-881 TGYTFLGWYTASS
+881 
-894 GGTKISTT
+894 
-902 TVVTKDITYYAQWSI
+902 D
-917 NSYTLTFNPN
+917 
-927 GGTVTPTS
+927 
-935 KDLEYNSVYG
+935 
-945 TLPTPT
+945 
-951 RASNAQYT
+951 
-959 YTFAGWYTAATGG
+959 
-972 TQVTA
+972 
-977 ATKMAA
+977 
-983 KDTTVYAHWTSNTRS
+983 
-998 YTVSYQTTYG
+998 
-1008 TLNRTSQSIAY
+1008 
-1019 NSKGSCT
+1019 
-1026 LTMPNN
+1026 
-1032 TAEFTYTFVGWYTAA
+1032 
-1047 NGGGTKVGSELTLET
+1047 
-1062 PAITGTVTYYAYVTR
+1062 
-1077 STKSYTH
+1077 
-1084 TFNAN
+1084 
-1089 GGGTVSPATITKAYN
+1089 
-1104 TALGTLPTVSRTG
+1104 
-1117 YTFVGW
+1117 
-1123 FDTSAASGGT
+1123 
-1133 QATTTTKVT
+1133 
-1142 GTKTWYARWSIN
+1142 
-1154 SYTFTF
+1154 
-1160 NKNGG
+1160 
-1165 NTPSATTITK
+1165 
-1175 EYNTAIGT
+1175 
-1183 LPTCTRS
+1183 
-1190 ADNTYTYAFAGW
+1190 
-1202 FDTSASSG
+1202 
-1210 GTQLTTST
+1210 
-1218 KVTSNKTWYARW
+1218 
-1230 TPTYK
+1230 
-1235 NYTVTWNGNGG
+1235 GNGG

-1280 KTGTVNVNTTTKVTA
+1280 KTGTVNVSTTTKVTA

-1310 TFDANGGTGNT
+1310 TFDANGGTGDT
-1321 TKKLDYNATL
+1321 TKTLNYNATL

-1336 ASRDSTAANNYTFA
+1336 ASRASTAANNYTFA

-1427 DGNTS
+1427 DGNTN
-1432 ATRTVTVTKN
+1432 ATRTVTVTKD

-1447 TFAQDP
+1447 TFEQDP

-1478 ISWTVS
+1478 VSWTVS

>member
-1 MAIASWLTPASKSG
+1 MAIASWLTPAAKSG
-15 MGNKTV
+15 TGNKTV
-21 GLTASKNPGASR
+21 GLTASKNTAESR
-33 TTIVTVTVSGITK
+33 TTVVTVTAGGITK
-46 TVNCTQTEQDKFTL
+46 TINCTQTEADKFTIKISAL
-60 KVSSTTLNSAET
+60 TTNSSGTT
-72 AITNIGECSIGSASN
+72 ITNIGDCSIGSSATG
-87 AGVATGTYYRDTS
+87 GVKEGTYYRDT
-100 QTITAKAAPT
+100 QVTLTAKAAPT
-110 GYNFIG
+110 GYDFVG
-116 WYEGSNLISSSLQ
+116 WYEGSNLVSTSL
-129 VSVTM
+129 SFAVTLT
-134 SANRTLVAKYQI
+134 ANRTLVAKYKI
-146 KSYVVNAVSDDT
+146 KSYIVNATSEDTNKGTVSL
-158 TKGIVSPAGQ
+158 AGQ

-179 ANRKTGYKFDGWY
+179 ASRKTGYKFDGWY
-192 NGNTKV
+192 NGTTKV
-198 TSTNPY
+198 TSANPY

-213 LTAKWAIN
+213 LTAKWSVYNITIPVN
-221 TVSDTIKIS
+221 VSPTGAGTTS
-230 PSGGGTVSPNP
+230 PSPF
-241 VTGQENTIIS
+241 TGQEGSTVNI
-251 VTATP
+251 TATP
-256 ATGYNF
+256 ATGYKFAYWTDGVDDTHYAN
-262 KHWRYNDSSAS
+262 
-273 GGYSESTTNPLRVTI
+273 NPQSVAMLSVKTL
-288 TGKRDITAVFELK
+288 TAYFTLK

-325 TLGTLPTPTRA
+325 TLGALPTPTRA

-348 FTATSGGTQISSTT
+348 FTAASGGTQISTTT

-410 TCTRTGYTFLGWYTA
+410 TCSRTGYTFLGWYTA

-474 SVYGTL
+474 SAYGTL
-480 PTPTRASNAQY
+480 PTPTRASDAQY

-499 TAATGGTQVTAAT
+499 TAATEGTQVTATT

-524 WTSNTRSYTVSYQT
+524 WTSNTRSYTVSYKT

-548 SIAYNSKGSCTL
+548 SVAYNSKGSCTL

-595 PAITGTV
+595 PTITGTV

-615 THTFNANGGGTVSPA
+615 THTFNPNGGGTVSPS

-690 FTFNKNGGNTPSA
+690 FTFDKNGGNTPSA
-703 TTITKEYNTAIGT
+703 TAITKEYNTAIGT

-734 WFDTSASSGGTQLT
+734 WFDTSASSGGTKLT
-748 TSTKVTSNKT
+748 TTTKVTSNKT
-758 WYARWTPT
+758 WYARWTST

-774 NANGGTVSPASTTK
+774 
-788 THGSTL
+788 
-794 GTLPTP
+794 
-800 TRASTAEYS
+800 
-809 YTFAGW
+809 
-815 FTATSGG
+815 
-822 TQISSTTTVTGN
+822 
-834 VTYYAHWTATKR
+834 
-846 SYTATFNGNGGS
+846 
-858 TPSPS
+858 
-863 SITKEYNTA
+863 
-872 LGTLPTCTR
+872 
-881 TGYTFLGWYTASS
+881 
-894 GGTKISTT
+894 
-902 TVVTKDITYYAQWSI
+902 D
-917 NSYTLTFNPN
+917 
-927 GGTVTPTS
+927 
-935 KDLEYNSVYG
+935 
-945 TLPTPT
+945 
-951 RASNAQYT
+951 
-959 YTFAGWYTAATGG
+959 
-972 TQVTA
+972 
-977 ATKMAA
+977 
-983 KDTTVYAHWTSNTRS
+983 
-998 YTVSYQTTYG
+998 
-1008 TLNRTSQSIAY
+1008 
-1019 NSKGSCT
+1019 
-1026 LTMPNN
+1026 
-1032 TAEFTYTFVGWYTAA
+1032 
-1047 NGGGTKVGSELTLET
+1047 
-1062 PAITGTVTYYAYVTR
+1062 
-1077 STKSYTH
+1077 
-1084 TFNAN
+1084 
-1089 GGGTVSPATITKAYN
+1089 
-1104 TALGTLPTVSRTG
+1104 
-1117 YTFVGW
+1117 
-1123 FDTSAASGGT
+1123 
-1133 QATTTTKVT
+1133 
-1142 GTKTWYARWSIN
+1142 
-1154 SYTFTF
+1154 
-1160 NKNGG
+1160 
-1165 NTPSATTITK
+1165 
-1175 EYNTAIGT
+1175 
-1183 LPTCTRS
+1183 
-1190 ADNTYTYAFAGW
+1190 
-1202 FDTSASSG
+1202 
-1210 GTQLTTST
+1210 
-1218 KVTSNKTWYARW
+1218 
-1230 TPTYK
+1230 
-1235 NYTVTWNGNGG
+1235 GNGG

-1280 KTGTVNVNTTTKVTA
+1280 KTGTVNVSTTTKVTA

-1310 TFDANGGTGNT
+1310 TFDANGGTGDT
-1321 TKKLDYNATL
+1321 TKTLNYNATL

-1336 ASRDSTAANNYTFA
+1336 ASRASTAANNYTFA

-1374 TWYARWTASTRQYKL
+1374 TWYARWTISTRQYKL

-1405 NYNASAT
+1405 NYNASVT

-1432 ATRTVTVTKN
+1432 ATRTVTVTKD

-1447 TFAQDP
+1447 TFERDP

-1478 ISWTVS
+1478 VSWTVS

>member
-15 MGNKTV
+15 TGNKTV
-21 GLTASKNPGASR
+21 NLTASKNPGASR

-60 KVSSTTLNSAET
+60 KVSSTTLNSSGT
-72 AITNIGECSIGSASN
+72 AITNIGECSIGSTSN
-87 AGVATGTYYRDTS
+87 AEVSTGTYYRDTS

-110 GYNFIG
+110 GYSFVG

-146 KSYVVNAVSDDT
+146 KNYVVNAVSDDT

-179 ANRKTGYKFDGWY
+179 ASRKTGYKFDGWY
-192 NGNTKV
+192 NGTTKV
-198 TSTNPY
+198 TSANPY

-221 TVSDTIKIS
+221 TLSDTIKIR
-230 PSGGGTVSPNP
+230 PSGGGIVSPNP
-241 VTGQENTIIS
+241 ITGQENTTIS
-251 VTATP
+251 TTATP

-262 KHWRYNDSSAS
+262 KYWRYNNLSAA
-273 GGYSESTTNPLRVTI
+273 GGYSENATNPLKMTV
-288 TGKRDITAVFELK
+288 TGKRDITAIFELK

-316 ASTTKTHGS
+316 ASVSKTHGS

-336 STAEYSYTFAGW
+336 ATAEYSYTFAGW
-348 FTATSGGTQISSTT
+348 FTAASGGTQISTTT

-383 TFNGNGGS
+383 TFNGNGGK
-391 TPSPSSITKE
+391 TPSPSTITKE
-401 YNTALGTLP
+401 YNVALGTLP
-410 TCTRTGYTFLGWYTA
+410 TCSRTGYTFLGWYTA

-474 SVYGTL
+474 SAYGTL
-480 PTPTRASNAQY
+480 PTPTRASDAQY

-538 TYGTLNRTSQ
+538 TYGTLNKTSQ
-548 SIAYNSKGSCTL
+548 SVAYNSKGSCTL
-560 TMPNNTAEFTYTFVG
+560 TMPDNTAEFTYTFVG

-595 PAITGTV
+595 PAIKGTV

-690 FTFNKNGGNTPSA
+690 FTFDKNGGNTPSS
-703 TTITKEYNTAIGT
+703 TTITKEYNTAVGT

-722 SADNTYTYAFAG
+722 NADNTYTYTFAG

-748 TSTKVTSNKT
+748 TTTKVTSNKT
-758 WYARWTPT
+758 WYARWTST

-774 NANGGTVSPASTTK
+774 
-788 THGSTL
+788 
-794 GTLPTP
+794 
-800 TRASTAEYS
+800 
-809 YTFAGW
+809 
-815 FTATSGG
+815 
-822 TQISSTTTVTGN
+822 
-834 VTYYAHWTATKR
+834 
-846 SYTATFNGNGGS
+846 
-858 TPSPS
+858 
-863 SITKEYNTA
+863 
-872 LGTLPTCTR
+872 
-881 TGYTFLGWYTASS
+881 
-894 GGTKISTT
+894 
-902 TVVTKDITYYAQWSI
+902 D
-917 NSYTLTFNPN
+917 
-927 GGTVTPTS
+927 
-935 KDLEYNSVYG
+935 
-945 TLPTPT
+945 
-951 RASNAQYT
+951 
-959 YTFAGWYTAATGG
+959 
-972 TQVTA
+972 
-977 ATKMAA
+977 
-983 KDTTVYAHWTSNTRS
+983 
-998 YTVSYQTTYG
+998 
-1008 TLNRTSQSIAY
+1008 
-1019 NSKGSCT
+1019 
-1026 LTMPNN
+1026 
-1032 TAEFTYTFVGWYTAA
+1032 
-1047 NGGGTKVGSELTLET
+1047 
-1062 PAITGTVTYYAYVTR
+1062 
-1077 STKSYTH
+1077 
-1084 TFNAN
+1084 
-1089 GGGTVSPATITKAYN
+1089 
-1104 TALGTLPTVSRTG
+1104 
-1117 YTFVGW
+1117 
-1123 FDTSAASGGT
+1123 
-1133 QATTTTKVT
+1133 
-1142 GTKTWYARWSIN
+1142 
-1154 SYTFTF
+1154 
-1160 NKNGG
+1160 
-1165 NTPSATTITK
+1165 
-1175 EYNTAIGT
+1175 
-1183 LPTCTRS
+1183 
-1190 ADNTYTYAFAGW
+1190 
-1202 FDTSASSG
+1202 
-1210 GTQLTTST
+1210 
-1218 KVTSNKTWYARW
+1218 
-1230 TPTYK
+1230 
-1235 NYTVTWNGNGG
+1235 GNGG

-1256 YNDALGTLPTATR
+1256 YNNALGTLPTATR

-1280 KTGTVNVNTTTKVTA
+1280 KTGTVNVSTTTKVTA

-1310 TFDANGGTGNT
+1310 TFDANGGTGDT
-1321 TKKLDYNATL
+1321 TKTLNYNATL

-1336 ASRDSTAANNYTFA
+1336 ASRASTAANNYTFA

-1432 ATRTVTVTKN
+1432 ATRTVTVTKD

-1447 TFAQDP
+1447 TFEQDP
-1453 YLNLDKTSLE
+1453 YLNLDKTSLT
-1463 FEASGGTQTVNVTSN
+1463 FEAAGGTQTVNVTSN
-1478 ISWTVS
+1478 VDWTVS

>member
-15 MGNKTV
+15 TGNKTV
-21 GLTASKNPGASR
+21 NLTASKNPGASR

-46 TVNCTQTEQDKFTL
+46 TINCTQTEQDKFTL
-60 KVSSTTLNSAET
+60 NVSSTTLNSSGT
-72 AITNIGECSIGSASN
+72 AITNIGECSIGSTSN
-87 AGVATGTYYRDTS
+87 AGVSTGTYYRDTS
-100 QTITAKAAPT
+100 QTITAKAAHT

-179 ANRKTGYKFDGWY
+179 ASRKTGYKFDGWY
-192 NGNTKV
+192 NGSTKV

-241 VTGQENTIIS
+241 VIGQENTAIS
-251 VTATP
+251 TTATP

-273 GGYSESTTNPLRVTI
+273 GGYSESTTNPLKITV
-288 TGKRDITAVFELK
+288 TGKRDVTAVFELK

-316 ASTTKTHGS
+316 ASISKTHGS
-325 TLGTLPTPTRA
+325 TLGTLPTPTRTA
-336 STAEYSYTFAGW
+336 TAEYSYTFVGW
-348 FTATSGGTQISSTT
+348 FTAASGGTQISTTT

-410 TCTRTGYTFLGWYTA
+410 TCSRTGYTFLGWYTA

-474 SVYGTL
+474 SAYGTL
-480 PTPTRASNAQY
+480 PTPTRASDAQY

-499 TAATGGTQVTAAT
+499 TAATGGTQVTATT
-512 KMAAKDTTVYAH
+512 KMAAKDTTIYAH

-538 TYGTLNRTSQ
+538 TYGTLNKTSQ
-548 SIAYNSKGSCTL
+548 SVAYNSKGSCTL
-560 TMPNNTAEFTYTFVG
+560 TMPDNTAEFTYTFVG

-690 FTFNKNGGNTPSA
+690 FTFNANGGNTPSS
-703 TTITKEYNTAIGT
+703 TSITKKYNTAVGT

-748 TSTKVTSNKT
+748 TTTKVTSNKT
-758 WYARWTPT
+758 WYARWTLT

-774 NANGGTVSPASTTK
+774 
-788 THGSTL
+788 
-794 GTLPTP
+794 
-800 TRASTAEYS
+800 
-809 YTFAGW
+809 
-815 FTATSGG
+815 
-822 TQISSTTTVTGN
+822 
-834 VTYYAHWTATKR
+834 
-846 SYTATFNGNGGS
+846 
-858 TPSPS
+858 
-863 SITKEYNTA
+863 
-872 LGTLPTCTR
+872 
-881 TGYTFLGWYTASS
+881 
-894 GGTKISTT
+894 
-902 TVVTKDITYYAQWSI
+902 D
-917 NSYTLTFNPN
+917 
-927 GGTVTPTS
+927 
-935 KDLEYNSVYG
+935 
-945 TLPTPT
+945 
-951 RASNAQYT
+951 
-959 YTFAGWYTAATGG
+959 
-972 TQVTA
+972 
-977 ATKMAA
+977 
-983 KDTTVYAHWTSNTRS
+983 
-998 YTVSYQTTYG
+998 
-1008 TLNRTSQSIAY
+1008 
-1019 NSKGSCT
+1019 
-1026 LTMPNN
+1026 
-1032 TAEFTYTFVGWYTAA
+1032 
-1047 NGGGTKVGSELTLET
+1047 
-1062 PAITGTVTYYAYVTR
+1062 
-1077 STKSYTH
+1077 
-1084 TFNAN
+1084 
-1089 GGGTVSPATITKAYN
+1089 
-1104 TALGTLPTVSRTG
+1104 
-1117 YTFVGW
+1117 
-1123 FDTSAASGGT
+1123 
-1133 QATTTTKVT
+1133 
-1142 GTKTWYARWSIN
+1142 
-1154 SYTFTF
+1154 
-1160 NKNGG
+1160 
-1165 NTPSATTITK
+1165 
-1175 EYNTAIGT
+1175 
-1183 LPTCTRS
+1183 
-1190 ADNTYTYAFAGW
+1190 
-1202 FDTSASSG
+1202 
-1210 GTQLTTST
+1210 
-1218 KVTSNKTWYARW
+1218 
-1230 TPTYK
+1230 
-1235 NYTVTWNGNGG
+1235 GNGG

-1280 KTGTVNVNTTTKVTA
+1280 KTGTVNVSTTTKVTA

-1310 TFDANGGTGNT
+1310 AFDANGGTGDT
-1321 TKKLDYNATL
+1321 TKTLNYNATL

-1336 ASRDSTAANNYTFA
+1336 ASRASTAANNYTFA

-1427 DGNTS
+1427 DGNTN
-1432 ATRTVTVTKN
+1432 ATRTVTVTKD

-1447 TFAQDP
+1447 TFEQDP

-1463 FEASGGTQTVNVTSN
+1463 FEALGGTQTVNVTSN
-1478 ISWTVS
+1478 VSWTVS

>member
-15 MGNKTV
+15 TGNKTV
-21 GLTASKNPGASR
+21 NLTASKNPGASR

-46 TVNCTQTEQDKFTL
+46 TINCTQTEQDKFTL
-60 KVSSTTLNSAET
+60 NVSSTTLNST
-72 AITNIGECSIGSASN
+72 GTVITNIGECSIGSASN

-146 KSYVVNAVSDDT
+146 KTYVVNAVSDDT
-158 TKGIVSPAGQ
+158 TKGTVSPAGQ
-168 TVEHGKNATVT
+168 TIEHGKNATVT
-179 ANRKTGYKFDGWY
+179 ASRKTGYKFDGWY
-192 NGNTKV
+192 NGTTKV

-241 VTGQENTIIS
+241 VIGQERTAIS
-251 VTATP
+251 TTATP

-273 GGYSESTTNPLRVTI
+273 GGYSESTTNPLKITV
-288 TGKRDITAVFELK
+288 TGKRDVTAVFELK

-325 TLGTLPTPTRA
+325 TLGTLPTPTRV

-348 FTATSGGTQISSTT
+348 FTAASGGTQISTTT

-410 TCTRTGYTFLGWYTA
+410 TCSRTGYTFLGWYTA

-474 SVYGTL
+474 SAYGTL
-480 PTPTRASNAQY
+480 PTPTRASDAQY

-499 TAATGGTQVTAAT
+499 TAATGGTQVTATT

-548 SIAYNSKGSCTL
+548 SVAYNSKGSCTL
-560 TMPNNTAEFTYTFVG
+560 TMPDNTAEFTYTFVG

-595 PAITGTV
+595 PAIKETV

-659 SAASGGTQ
+659 SATSGGTQ

-690 FTFNKNGGNTPSA
+690 FTFDKNGGNTPSS
-703 TTITKEYNTAIGT
+703 TTITKEYNTAVGT

-748 TSTKVTSNKT
+748 TTTKVTSNKT

-774 NANGGTVSPASTTK
+774 
-788 THGSTL
+788 
-794 GTLPTP
+794 
-800 TRASTAEYS
+800 
-809 YTFAGW
+809 
-815 FTATSGG
+815 
-822 TQISSTTTVTGN
+822 
-834 VTYYAHWTATKR
+834 
-846 SYTATFNGNGGS
+846 
-858 TPSPS
+858 
-863 SITKEYNTA
+863 
-872 LGTLPTCTR
+872 
-881 TGYTFLGWYTASS
+881 
-894 GGTKISTT
+894 
-902 TVVTKDITYYAQWSI
+902 D
-917 NSYTLTFNPN
+917 
-927 GGTVTPTS
+927 
-935 KDLEYNSVYG
+935 
-945 TLPTPT
+945 
-951 RASNAQYT
+951 
-959 YTFAGWYTAATGG
+959 
-972 TQVTA
+972 
-977 ATKMAA
+977 
-983 KDTTVYAHWTSNTRS
+983 
-998 YTVSYQTTYG
+998 
-1008 TLNRTSQSIAY
+1008 
-1019 NSKGSCT
+1019 
-1026 LTMPNN
+1026 
-1032 TAEFTYTFVGWYTAA
+1032 
-1047 NGGGTKVGSELTLET
+1047 
-1062 PAITGTVTYYAYVTR
+1062 
-1077 STKSYTH
+1077 
-1084 TFNAN
+1084 
-1089 GGGTVSPATITKAYN
+1089 
-1104 TALGTLPTVSRTG
+1104 
-1117 YTFVGW
+1117 
-1123 FDTSAASGGT
+1123 
-1133 QATTTTKVT
+1133 
-1142 GTKTWYARWSIN
+1142 
-1154 SYTFTF
+1154 
-1160 NKNGG
+1160 
-1165 NTPSATTITK
+1165 
-1175 EYNTAIGT
+1175 
-1183 LPTCTRS
+1183 
-1190 ADNTYTYAFAGW
+1190 
-1202 FDTSASSG
+1202 
-1210 GTQLTTST
+1210 
-1218 KVTSNKTWYARW
+1218 
-1230 TPTYK
+1230 
-1235 NYTVTWNGNGG
+1235 GNGG

-1256 YNDALGTLPTATR
+1256 YNDALGALPTATR

-1280 KTGTVNVNTTTKVTA
+1280 KTGTVNISTTTKVTA

-1310 TFDANGGTGNT
+1310 TFDANGGTGDT
-1321 TKKLDYNATL
+1321 TKTLNYNATL

-1336 ASRDSTAANNYTFA
+1336 ASRASTAANNYTFA

-1389 TVTAGTGGTVS
+1389 TVTAGIGGTVS

-1447 TFAQDP
+1447 TFEQDP

-1478 ISWTVS
+1478 VSWTVS

>member
-15 MGNKTV
+15 TGNKTV

-46 TVNCTQTEQDKFTL
+46 TINCTQTEQDKFTL
-60 KVSSTTLNSAET
+60 KVSSTTLNSAGT
-72 AITNIGECSIGSASN
+72 AITNIGECSIGSTSN
-87 AGVATGTYYRDTS
+87 AGVSTGTYYRDTS

-110 GYNFIG
+110 GYSFIG

-179 ANRKTGYKFDGWY
+179 ASRKTGYKFDGWY
-192 NGNTKV
+192 NGTTKV
-198 TSTNPY
+198 TSANPY

-241 VTGQENTIIS
+241 ITGQENTIIS
-251 VTATP
+251 ITATP

-348 FTATSGGTQISSTT
+348 FTAASGGTQISSTT

-461 GTVTPTSKDLEYN
+461 GTVTPTSKNLEYN
-474 SVYGTL
+474 SAYGTL

-499 TAATGGTQVTAAT
+499 TAATGGTQVTTNT

-548 SIAYNSKGSCTL
+548 SVAYNSKGSCTL
-560 TMPNNTAEFTYTFVG
+560 TIPDNTAEFTYTFVG

-615 THTFNANGGGTVSPA
+615 THTFNANGGGTVSPS

-690 FTFNKNGGNTPSA
+690 FTFDKNGGNTPSA

-748 TSTKVTSNKT
+748 TTTKVTSNKT
-758 WYARWTPT
+758 WYARWTST

-774 NANGGTVSPASTTK
+774 
-788 THGSTL
+788 
-794 GTLPTP
+794 
-800 TRASTAEYS
+800 
-809 YTFAGW
+809 
-815 FTATSGG
+815 
-822 TQISSTTTVTGN
+822 
-834 VTYYAHWTATKR
+834 
-846 SYTATFNGNGGS
+846 
-858 TPSPS
+858 
-863 SITKEYNTA
+863 
-872 LGTLPTCTR
+872 
-881 TGYTFLGWYTASS
+881 
-894 GGTKISTT
+894 
-902 TVVTKDITYYAQWSI
+902 D
-917 NSYTLTFNPN
+917 
-927 GGTVTPTS
+927 
-935 KDLEYNSVYG
+935 
-945 TLPTPT
+945 
-951 RASNAQYT
+951 
-959 YTFAGWYTAATGG
+959 
-972 TQVTA
+972 
-977 ATKMAA
+977 
-983 KDTTVYAHWTSNTRS
+983 
-998 YTVSYQTTYG
+998 
-1008 TLNRTSQSIAY
+1008 
-1019 NSKGSCT
+1019 
-1026 LTMPNN
+1026 
-1032 TAEFTYTFVGWYTAA
+1032 
-1047 NGGGTKVGSELTLET
+1047 
-1062 PAITGTVTYYAYVTR
+1062 
-1077 STKSYTH
+1077 
-1084 TFNAN
+1084 
-1089 GGGTVSPATITKAYN
+1089 
-1104 TALGTLPTVSRTG
+1104 
-1117 YTFVGW
+1117 
-1123 FDTSAASGGT
+1123 
-1133 QATTTTKVT
+1133 
-1142 GTKTWYARWSIN
+1142 
-1154 SYTFTF
+1154 
-1160 NKNGG
+1160 
-1165 NTPSATTITK
+1165 
-1175 EYNTAIGT
+1175 
-1183 LPTCTRS
+1183 
-1190 ADNTYTYAFAGW
+1190 
-1202 FDTSASSG
+1202 
-1210 GTQLTTST
+1210 
-1218 KVTSNKTWYARW
+1218 
-1230 TPTYK
+1230 
-1235 NYTVTWNGNGG
+1235 GNGG

-1280 KTGTVNVNTTTKVTA
+1280 KTDTVNVSTTTKVTA

-1310 TFDANGGTGNT
+1310 TFDANGGTGDT
-1321 TKKLDYNATL
+1321 TKTLNYNATL

-1336 ASRDSTAANNYTFA
+1336 ASRASTAANNYTFA

-1355 DASTGGTQLTT
+1355 NASTGGTQLTT

-1432 ATRTVTVTKN
+1432 ATRTVTVTKD

-1453 YLNLDKTSLE
+1453 YLNLDKISLE

-1478 ISWTVS
+1478 VSWTVS

>member
-1 MAIASWLTPASKSG
+1 MAIASWLTTASKSG
-15 MGNKTV
+15 TGNKTV
-21 GLTASKNPGASR
+21 NLTASKNPGASR

-46 TVNCTQTEQDKFTL
+46 TINCTQTEQDKFTL
-60 KVSSTTLNSAET
+60 KISSTTLNSSGT
-72 AITNIGECSIGSASN
+72 AITNIGECSIGSTSS
-87 AGVATGTYYRDTS
+87 AGVSTGTYYRDTS

-110 GYNFIG
+110 GYSFIG

-129 VSVTM
+129 VSITM

-179 ANRKTGYKFDGWY
+179 ASRKTGYKFDGWY
-192 NGNTKV
+192 NGTTKV
-198 TSTNPY
+198 TSANPY

-213 LTAKWAIN
+213 LTAKWTIN
-221 TVSDTIKIS
+221 TVSDTVKIS

-241 VTGQENTIIS
+241 ITGQENTAIS
-251 VTATP
+251 TTATP

-273 GGYSESTTNPLRVTI
+273 GGYSESTTNPLKITI
-288 TGKRDITAVFELK
+288 TGKRDVTAVFELK

-316 ASTTKTHGS
+316 ASVSKTHGS

-336 STAEYSYTFAGW
+336 ATAEYSYTFAGW
-348 FTATSGGTQISSTT
+348 FTAASGGTQISSTT

-391 TPSPSSITKE
+391 TPNPSSITKE

-410 TCTRTGYTFLGWYTA
+410 TCSRTGYTFLGWYTA

-474 SVYGTL
+474 SAYGTL
-480 PTPTRASNAQY
+480 PTPTRASDAQY

-499 TAATGGTQVTAAT
+499 TAATGGTQVTATT

-524 WTSNTRSYTVSYQT
+524 WTSNTRSYTVSYKT

-548 SIAYNSKGSCTL
+548 SVAYNSKGSCTL
-560 TMPNNTAEFTYTFVG
+560 TMPNNTTEFTYTFVG

-615 THTFNANGGGTVSPA
+615 THTFNANGGGTVSPS

-690 FTFNKNGGNTPSA
+690 FTFDKNGGNTPSA

-734 WFDTSASSGGTQLT
+734 WFDTSASSGGTKLT
-748 TSTKVTSNKT
+748 TTTKVTSNKT
-758 WYARWTPT
+758 WYARWTST

-774 NANGGTVSPASTTK
+774 
-788 THGSTL
+788 
-794 GTLPTP
+794 
-800 TRASTAEYS
+800 
-809 YTFAGW
+809 
-815 FTATSGG
+815 
-822 TQISSTTTVTGN
+822 
-834 VTYYAHWTATKR
+834 
-846 SYTATFNGNGGS
+846 
-858 TPSPS
+858 
-863 SITKEYNTA
+863 
-872 LGTLPTCTR
+872 
-881 TGYTFLGWYTASS
+881 
-894 GGTKISTT
+894 
-902 TVVTKDITYYAQWSI
+902 D
-917 NSYTLTFNPN
+917 
-927 GGTVTPTS
+927 
-935 KDLEYNSVYG
+935 
-945 TLPTPT
+945 
-951 RASNAQYT
+951 
-959 YTFAGWYTAATGG
+959 
-972 TQVTA
+972 
-977 ATKMAA
+977 
-983 KDTTVYAHWTSNTRS
+983 
-998 YTVSYQTTYG
+998 
-1008 TLNRTSQSIAY
+1008 
-1019 NSKGSCT
+1019 
-1026 LTMPNN
+1026 
-1032 TAEFTYTFVGWYTAA
+1032 
-1047 NGGGTKVGSELTLET
+1047 
-1062 PAITGTVTYYAYVTR
+1062 
-1077 STKSYTH
+1077 
-1084 TFNAN
+1084 
-1089 GGGTVSPATITKAYN
+1089 
-1104 TALGTLPTVSRTG
+1104 
-1117 YTFVGW
+1117 
-1123 FDTSAASGGT
+1123 
-1133 QATTTTKVT
+1133 
-1142 GTKTWYARWSIN
+1142 
-1154 SYTFTF
+1154 
-1160 NKNGG
+1160 
-1165 NTPSATTITK
+1165 
-1175 EYNTAIGT
+1175 
-1183 LPTCTRS
+1183 
-1190 ADNTYTYAFAGW
+1190 
-1202 FDTSASSG
+1202 
-1210 GTQLTTST
+1210 
-1218 KVTSNKTWYARW
+1218 
-1230 TPTYK
+1230 
-1235 NYTVTWNGNGG
+1235 GNGG

-1280 KTGTVNVNTTTKVTA
+1280 KTGTVNVSTTTKVTA

-1310 TFDANGGTGNT
+1310 TFDANGGTGDT
-1321 TKKLDYNATL
+1321 TKTLNYNATL

-1336 ASRDSTAANNYTFA
+1336 ASRASTAANNYTFA

-1405 NYNASAT
+1405 NYNASVT

-1432 ATRTVTVTKN
+1432 ATRTVTVTKD

-1447 TFAQDP
+1447 TFERDP

-1478 ISWTVS
+1478 VSWTVS

>member
-1 MAIASWLTPASKSG
+1 MAIASWLTPASKNG
-15 MGNKTV
+15 TGNKTV
-21 GLTASKNPGASR
+21 NLTASKNPGASR

-46 TVNCTQTEQDKFTL
+46 TINCIQTEQDKFTL
-60 KVSSTTLNSAET
+60 NVSSTTLNST
-72 AITNIGECSIGSASN
+72 GTVITNIGECSIGSTSN
-87 AGVATGTYYRDTS
+87 AGVSTGTYYRDTS

-110 GYNFIG
+110 GYSFVG

-179 ANRKTGYKFDGWY
+179 ASRKTGYKFNGWY
-192 NGNTKV
+192 NGTTKV
-198 TSTNPY
+198 TSANPY

-213 LTAKWAIN
+213 LIAKWAIN
-221 TVSDTIKIS
+221 TVSDTVKIS

-241 VTGQENTIIS
+241 ITGQENTAIS
-251 VTATP
+251 TTATP

-273 GGYSESTTNPLRVTI
+273 GGYSESTTNPLKITV
-288 TGKRDITAVFELK
+288 TGKRDVTAVFELK

-325 TLGTLPTPTRA
+325 TLGTLPTPTREA
-336 STAEYSYTFAGW
+336 TAEYSYTFAGW
-348 FTATSGGTQISSTT
+348 FTAASGGTQISTTT
-362 TVTGNVTYYAHWTAT
+362 TVTRNVTYYAHWTAT

-410 TCTRTGYTFLGWYTA
+410 TCSRTGYTFLGWYTT

-474 SVYGTL
+474 SAYGTL
-480 PTPTRASNAQY
+480 PTPTRASNVQY

-538 TYGTLNRTSQ
+538 TYGTLNKTSQ
-548 SIAYNSKGSCTL
+548 SVAYNSKGSCTL

-595 PAITGTV
+595 PAITRTV

-690 FTFNKNGGNTPSA
+690 FTFDKNGGNTPSA
-703 TTITKEYNTAIGT
+703 TTITKEYNTAVGT

-722 SADNTYTYAFAG
+722 NADNTYTYAFAG

-748 TSTKVTSNKT
+748 TATKVTSNKT
-758 WYARWTPT
+758 WYARWT
-766 YKNYTVTW
+766 
-774 NANGGTVSPASTTK
+774 
-788 THGSTL
+788 
-794 GTLPTP
+794 
-800 TRASTAEYS
+800 
-809 YTFAGW
+809 
-815 FTATSGG
+815 
-822 TQISSTTTVTGN
+822 I
-834 VTYYAHWTATKR
+834 
-846 SYTATFNGNGGS
+846 
-858 TPSPS
+858 
-863 SITKEYNTA
+863 
-872 LGTLPTCTR
+872 
-881 TGYTFLGWYTASS
+881 
-894 GGTKISTT
+894 
-902 TVVTKDITYYAQWSI
+902 
-917 NSYTLTFNPN
+917 
-927 GGTVTPTS
+927 
-935 KDLEYNSVYG
+935 
-945 TLPTPT
+945 
-951 RASNAQYT
+951 
-959 YTFAGWYTAATGG
+959 
-972 TQVTA
+972 
-977 ATKMAA
+977 
-983 KDTTVYAHWTSNTRS
+983 
-998 YTVSYQTTYG
+998 
-1008 TLNRTSQSIAY
+1008 
-1019 NSKGSCT
+1019 
-1026 LTMPNN
+1026 
-1032 TAEFTYTFVGWYTAA
+1032 
-1047 NGGGTKVGSELTLET
+1047 
-1062 PAITGTVTYYAYVTR
+1062 
-1077 STKSYTH
+1077 
-1084 TFNAN
+1084 
-1089 GGGTVSPATITKAYN
+1089 
-1104 TALGTLPTVSRTG
+1104 
-1117 YTFVGW
+1117 
-1123 FDTSAASGGT
+1123 
-1133 QATTTTKVT
+1133 
-1142 GTKTWYARWSIN
+1142 
-1154 SYTFTF
+1154 
-1160 NKNGG
+1160 
-1165 NTPSATTITK
+1165 
-1175 EYNTAIGT
+1175 
-1183 LPTCTRS
+1183 
-1190 ADNTYTYAFAGW
+1190 
-1202 FDTSASSG
+1202 
-1210 GTQLTTST
+1210 
-1218 KVTSNKTWYARW
+1218 
-1230 TPTYK
+1230 
-1235 NYTVTWNGNGG
+1235 
-1246 TPSKSSSSFH
+1246 
-1256 YNDALGTLPTATR
+1256 
-1269 TGYTFKGWSTS
+1269 
-1280 KTGTVNVNTTTKVTA
+1280 
-1295 NVTYYAVWTINSYTW
+1295 
-1310 TFDANGGTGNT
+1310 
-1321 TKKLDYNATL
+1321 
-1331 STLPT
+1331 
-1336 ASRDSTAANNYTFA
+1336 
-1350 GWFDT
+1350 
-1355 DASTGGTQLTT
+1355 
-1366 STKCTGNK
+1366 
-1374 TWYARWTASTRQYKL
+1374 STRQYKL

-1405 NYNASAT
+1405 NYNASVT

-1432 ATRTVTVTKN
+1432 AIRTVTVTKD

-1447 TFAQDP
+1447 TFEQDP
-1453 YLNLDKTSLE
+1453 YLNFDKTSLE

-1478 ISWTVS
+1478 VSWTVS

>member
-15 MGNKTV
+15 TGNKIV

-60 KVSSTTLNSAET
+60 KVSSITINSTGTE
-72 AITNIGECSIGSASN
+72 ITNIGECSIGSTSS
-87 AGVATGTYYRDTS
+87 AGVSTGTYYRDTL

-179 ANRKTGYKFDGWY
+179 ASRKTGYKFDGWY
-192 NGNTKV
+192 NGSTKV

-241 VTGQENTIIS
+241 ITGQENTAIS
-251 VTATP
+251 TTATP
-256 ATGYNF
+256 AIGYNF

-273 GGYSESTTNPLRVTI
+273 GGYSESTTNPLKIIV
-288 TGKRDITAVFELK
+288 TGKRDVTAVFELK

-316 ASTTKTHGS
+316 ASVSKTHGS

-336 STAEYSYTFAGW
+336 ATAEYSYTFAGW
-348 FTATSGGTQISSTT
+348 FTAASGGTQISSTT

-401 YNTALGTLP
+401 YNAALGTLP
-410 TCTRTGYTFLGWYTA
+410 TCSRTGYTFLGWYTA

-474 SVYGTL
+474 SAYGTL
-480 PTPTRASNAQY
+480 PTPTRASDAQY

-548 SIAYNSKGSCTL
+548 SVAYNSKGSCTL
-560 TMPNNTAEFTYTFVG
+560 TMPDNTAEFTYTFVG

-595 PAITGTV
+595 PAIKGTV

-615 THTFNANGGGTVSPA
+615 THTFNANGGGTVNPA

-690 FTFNKNGGNTPSA
+690 FTFDKNGGNTPSA
-703 TTITKEYNTAIGT
+703 TTITKEYNTAVGT

-722 SADNTYTYAFAG
+722 NANNTYTYAFAG

-748 TSTKVTSNKT
+748 TTTKVISNKT

-774 NANGGTVSPASTTK
+774 
-788 THGSTL
+788 
-794 GTLPTP
+794 
-800 TRASTAEYS
+800 
-809 YTFAGW
+809 
-815 FTATSGG
+815 
-822 TQISSTTTVTGN
+822 
-834 VTYYAHWTATKR
+834 
-846 SYTATFNGNGGS
+846 
-858 TPSPS
+858 
-863 SITKEYNTA
+863 
-872 LGTLPTCTR
+872 
-881 TGYTFLGWYTASS
+881 
-894 GGTKISTT
+894 
-902 TVVTKDITYYAQWSI
+902 D
-917 NSYTLTFNPN
+917 
-927 GGTVTPTS
+927 
-935 KDLEYNSVYG
+935 
-945 TLPTPT
+945 
-951 RASNAQYT
+951 
-959 YTFAGWYTAATGG
+959 
-972 TQVTA
+972 
-977 ATKMAA
+977 
-983 KDTTVYAHWTSNTRS
+983 
-998 YTVSYQTTYG
+998 
-1008 TLNRTSQSIAY
+1008 
-1019 NSKGSCT
+1019 
-1026 LTMPNN
+1026 
-1032 TAEFTYTFVGWYTAA
+1032 
-1047 NGGGTKVGSELTLET
+1047 
-1062 PAITGTVTYYAYVTR
+1062 
-1077 STKSYTH
+1077 
-1084 TFNAN
+1084 
-1089 GGGTVSPATITKAYN
+1089 
-1104 TALGTLPTVSRTG
+1104 
-1117 YTFVGW
+1117 
-1123 FDTSAASGGT
+1123 
-1133 QATTTTKVT
+1133 
-1142 GTKTWYARWSIN
+1142 
-1154 SYTFTF
+1154 
-1160 NKNGG
+1160 
-1165 NTPSATTITK
+1165 
-1175 EYNTAIGT
+1175 
-1183 LPTCTRS
+1183 
-1190 ADNTYTYAFAGW
+1190 
-1202 FDTSASSG
+1202 
-1210 GTQLTTST
+1210 
-1218 KVTSNKTWYARW
+1218 
-1230 TPTYK
+1230 
-1235 NYTVTWNGNGG
+1235 GNGG

-1256 YNDALGTLPTATR
+1256 YNNALGTLPTATR

-1280 KTGTVNVNTTTKVTA
+1280 KTGTVNVSTTTKVTA

-1310 TFDANGGTGNT
+1310 TFDANGGTGDT
-1321 TKKLDYNATL
+1321 TKTLNYNATL

-1336 ASRDSTAANNYTFA
+1336 ASRASTAANNYTFA

-1366 STKCTGNK
+1366 STKCTSNK

-1432 ATRTVTVTKN
+1432 ATRTVTVTKD

-1447 TFAQDP
+1447 TFEQDP

-1478 ISWTVS
+1478 VSWTVS

>member
-1 MAIASWLTPASKSG
+1 MAIASWLTPAAKSG
-15 MGNKTV
+15 TGNKTV
-21 GLTASKNPGASR
+21 NLTASKNPGASR

-46 TVNCTQTEQDKFTL
+46 TINCTQTEQDKFTL
-60 KVSSTTLNSAET
+60 KVSSTTLNST
-72 AITNIGECSIGSASN
+72 GTVITNIGECSIGSASN

-146 KSYVVNAVSDDT
+146 KTYVVNAVSDDT

-168 TVEHGKNATVT
+168 TIEHGKNATVT
-179 ANRKTGYKFDGWY
+179 ASRKTGYKFDGWY
-192 NGNTKV
+192 NGSTKV
-198 TSTNPY
+198 TSANPY

-221 TVSDTIKIS
+221 TVSDTVKIS

-241 VTGQENTIIS
+241 ITGQENTAIS
-251 VTATP
+251 TTATP

-273 GGYSESTTNPLRVTI
+273 GGYSESTTNPLKITV
-288 TGKRDITAVFELK
+288 TGKRDVTAVFELK

-316 ASTTKTHGS
+316 ASVSKTHGS

-336 STAEYSYTFAGW
+336 ATAEYSYTFIGW
-348 FTATSGGTQISSTT
+348 FTATSGGTQISTTT

-410 TCTRTGYTFLGWYTA
+410 TCSRTGYTFLGWYTA

-474 SVYGTL
+474 SAYGTL
-480 PTPTRASNAQY
+480 PTPTRASDAQY

-499 TAATGGTQVTAAT
+499 TAATGGTQVTATT

-538 TYGTLNRTSQ
+538 TYGTLNKTSQ
-548 SIAYNSKGSCTL
+548 SVAYNSKGSCTL
-560 TMPNNTAEFTYTFVG
+560 TMPDNTAEFTYTFVG

-595 PAITGTV
+595 PAIKGTV

-659 SAASGGTQ
+659 SATSGGTQ

-690 FTFNKNGGNTPSA
+690 FIFDKNGGNTPSS
-703 TTITKEYNTAIGT
+703 TTITKEYNTAVGT

-748 TSTKVTSNKT
+748 TTTKVTSNKT

-774 NANGGTVSPASTTK
+774 
-788 THGSTL
+788 
-794 GTLPTP
+794 
-800 TRASTAEYS
+800 
-809 YTFAGW
+809 
-815 FTATSGG
+815 
-822 TQISSTTTVTGN
+822 
-834 VTYYAHWTATKR
+834 
-846 SYTATFNGNGGS
+846 
-858 TPSPS
+858 
-863 SITKEYNTA
+863 
-872 LGTLPTCTR
+872 
-881 TGYTFLGWYTASS
+881 
-894 GGTKISTT
+894 
-902 TVVTKDITYYAQWSI
+902 D
-917 NSYTLTFNPN
+917 
-927 GGTVTPTS
+927 
-935 KDLEYNSVYG
+935 
-945 TLPTPT
+945 
-951 RASNAQYT
+951 
-959 YTFAGWYTAATGG
+959 
-972 TQVTA
+972 
-977 ATKMAA
+977 
-983 KDTTVYAHWTSNTRS
+983 
-998 YTVSYQTTYG
+998 
-1008 TLNRTSQSIAY
+1008 
-1019 NSKGSCT
+1019 
-1026 LTMPNN
+1026 
-1032 TAEFTYTFVGWYTAA
+1032 
-1047 NGGGTKVGSELTLET
+1047 
-1062 PAITGTVTYYAYVTR
+1062 
-1077 STKSYTH
+1077 
-1084 TFNAN
+1084 
-1089 GGGTVSPATITKAYN
+1089 
-1104 TALGTLPTVSRTG
+1104 
-1117 YTFVGW
+1117 
-1123 FDTSAASGGT
+1123 
-1133 QATTTTKVT
+1133 
-1142 GTKTWYARWSIN
+1142 
-1154 SYTFTF
+1154 
-1160 NKNGG
+1160 
-1165 NTPSATTITK
+1165 
-1175 EYNTAIGT
+1175 
-1183 LPTCTRS
+1183 
-1190 ADNTYTYAFAGW
+1190 
-1202 FDTSASSG
+1202 
-1210 GTQLTTST
+1210 
-1218 KVTSNKTWYARW
+1218 
-1230 TPTYK
+1230 
-1235 NYTVTWNGNGG
+1235 GNGG

-1256 YNDALGTLPTATR
+1256 YNAALGTLPTATR

-1280 KTGTVNVNTTTKVTA
+1280 KTGTVNVSTTTKVTA

-1310 TFDANGGTGNT
+1310 TFDANGGTGDT
-1321 TKKLDYNATL
+1321 TKTLNYNATL

-1336 ASRDSTAANNYTFA
+1336 ASRASTAANNYTFA

-1355 DASTGGTQLTT
+1355 NASTGGTQLTT

-1432 ATRTVTVTKN
+1432 ATRTVTVTKD

-1447 TFAQDP
+1447 TFEQDP
-1453 YLNLDKTSLE
+1453 YLNLDKTSLT
-1463 FEASGGTQTVNVTSN
+1463 FEAAGDTQTVKVTSN
-1478 ISWTVS
+1478 VNWTVS

>member
-15 MGNKTV
+15 TGNKTV
-21 GLTASKNPGASR
+21 NLTASKNSGASR

-46 TVNCTQTEQDKFTL
+46 TINCTQTEQDKFTL
-60 KVSSTTLNSAET
+60 KVSSTTLNSAGT
-72 AITNIGECSIGSASN
+72 TITNIGECSIGSASN

-110 GYNFIG
+110 GYSFVG

-134 SANRTLVAKYQI
+134 SANRTLVARYQI
-146 KSYVVNAVSDDT
+146 KTYVVNAVSDDT
-158 TKGIVSPAGQ
+158 TKGTVSPAGQ

-179 ANRKTGYKFDGWY
+179 ASRKTGYKFDGWY

-221 TVSDTIKIS
+221 TVSDTVKIS

-241 VTGQENTIIS
+241 ITGQENTAIS
-251 VTATP
+251 TTATP

-273 GGYSESTTNPLRVTI
+273 GGYSESTTNPLKITI
-288 TGKRDITAVFELK
+288 TGKRDVTAVFELK

-311 GTVSP
+311 GTVNP
-316 ASTTKTHGS
+316 ASVSKTHGS

-336 STAEYSYTFAGW
+336 ATAEYSYTFAGW
-348 FTATSGGTQISSTT
+348 FTAASGGTQISSTT

-474 SVYGTL
+474 SAYGTL
-480 PTPTRASNAQY
+480 PTPTRASDAQY

-548 SIAYNSKGSCTL
+548 SVAYNSKGSCTL
-560 TMPNNTAEFTYTFVG
+560 TMPDNTAEFTYTFVG

-595 PAITGTV
+595 PAIKGTV

-690 FTFNKNGGNTPSA
+690 FTFDKNGGNTPSA

-748 TSTKVTSNKT
+748 TATKVTSNKT
-758 WYARWTPT
+758 WYARWTST
-766 YKNYTVTW
+766 YKNYTV
-774 NANGGTVSPASTTK
+774 
-788 THGSTL
+788 
-794 GTLPTP
+794 
-800 TRASTAEYS
+800 
-809 YTFAGW
+809 
-815 FTATSGG
+815 
-822 TQISSTTTVTGN
+822 I
-834 VTYYAHWTATKR
+834 
-846 SYTATFNGNGGS
+846 
-858 TPSPS
+858 
-863 SITKEYNTA
+863 
-872 LGTLPTCTR
+872 
-881 TGYTFLGWYTASS
+881 
-894 GGTKISTT
+894 
-902 TVVTKDITYYAQWSI
+902 
-917 NSYTLTFNPN
+917 
-927 GGTVTPTS
+927 
-935 KDLEYNSVYG
+935 
-945 TLPTPT
+945 
-951 RASNAQYT
+951 
-959 YTFAGWYTAATGG
+959 
-972 TQVTA
+972 
-977 ATKMAA
+977 
-983 KDTTVYAHWTSNTRS
+983 
-998 YTVSYQTTYG
+998 
-1008 TLNRTSQSIAY
+1008 
-1019 NSKGSCT
+1019 
-1026 LTMPNN
+1026 
-1032 TAEFTYTFVGWYTAA
+1032 
-1047 NGGGTKVGSELTLET
+1047 
-1062 PAITGTVTYYAYVTR
+1062 
-1077 STKSYTH
+1077 
-1084 TFNAN
+1084 
-1089 GGGTVSPATITKAYN
+1089 
-1104 TALGTLPTVSRTG
+1104 
-1117 YTFVGW
+1117 
-1123 FDTSAASGGT
+1123 
-1133 QATTTTKVT
+1133 
-1142 GTKTWYARWSIN
+1142 
-1154 SYTFTF
+1154 
-1160 NKNGG
+1160 
-1165 NTPSATTITK
+1165 
-1175 EYNTAIGT
+1175 
-1183 LPTCTRS
+1183 
-1190 ADNTYTYAFAGW
+1190 
-1202 FDTSASSG
+1202 
-1210 GTQLTTST
+1210 
-1218 KVTSNKTWYARW
+1218 
-1230 TPTYK
+1230 
-1235 NYTVTWNGNGG
+1235 WNGNGG

-1280 KTGTVNVNTTTKVTA
+1280 NTGTVNVSTTTKVTA

-1310 TFDANGGTGNT
+1310 TFDANGGTGDT
-1321 TKKLDYNATL
+1321 TKTLNYNATL

-1336 ASRDSTAANNYTFA
+1336 ASRASTAANNYTFA

-1412 LKATANSGYHFVKWS
+1412 LKATANSGYHFVKWN

-1432 ATRTVTVTKN
+1432 ATRTVTVTKD

-1447 TFAQDP
+1447 TFEQDP

-1478 ISWTVS
+1478 VSWTVS

>member
-1 MAIASWLTPASKSG
+1 MAIASWLTSASKSG
-15 MGNKTV
+15 TGNKTV
-21 GLTASKNPGASR
+21 DLTASKNPGASR
-33 TTIVTVTVSGITK
+33 ITIVTVTVSGITK
-46 TVNCTQTEQDKFTL
+46 TINCTQTEQDKFTL
-60 KVSSTTLNSAET
+60 KVSSTTLNSSGTE
-72 AITNIGECSIGSASN
+72 ITNIGECSIGSTSN
-87 AGVATGTYYRDTS
+87 AGVSTGTYYRDTS

-110 GYNFIG
+110 GYSFVG
-116 WYEGSNLISSSLQ
+116 WYEGSNLVSTSL
-129 VSVTM
+129 SFAVTLT
-134 SANRTLVAKYQI
+134 ANRTLVAKYKI
-146 KSYVVNAVSDDT
+146 KSYTVNATSEDT
-158 TKGIVSPAGQ
+158 NKGTVSPAGQ
-168 TVEHGKNATVT
+168 TVEHGANATVIAT
-179 ANRKTGYKFDGWY
+179 PKAAYNFTGWY
-192 NGNTKV
+192 NGTTKV
-198 TSTNPY
+198 SSNASY
-204 TFAPTANIT
+204 TFAVTANIS
-213 LTAKWAIN
+213 LTAKF
-221 TVSDTIKIS
+221 TIKTFTTTTANS
-230 PSGGGTVSPNP
+230 TGGTA
-241 VTGQENTIIS
+241 S
-251 VTATP
+251 VNKSSVEYGGSAIWTATQS
-256 ATGYNF
+256 TGYNF
-262 KHWRYNDSSAS
+262 SKWSN
-273 GGYSESTTNPLRVTI
+273 GSTANPLTVSN
-288 TGKRDITAVFELK
+288 ITANTHITPVFVLK

-311 GTVSP
+311 GTVSL

-325 TLGTLPTPTRA
+325 ALGTLPTPTRA

-348 FTATSGGTQISSTT
+348 FTAASGGTQISSTT

-474 SVYGTL
+474 SAYDTL
-480 PTPTRASNAQY
+480 PTPTRASDAQY

-499 TAATGGTQVTAAT
+499 TAATGGTQVTATT
-512 KMAAKDTTVYAH
+512 KMAAKDTIVYAH
-524 WTSNTRSYTVSYQT
+524 WTSNTRSYTVSYKT

-548 SIAYNSKGSCTL
+548 SVAYNSKGSCTL

-615 THTFNANGGGTVSPA
+615 THTFNANGGGTVSPS

-690 FTFNKNGGNTPSA
+690 FTFDKNGGNTPSA

-748 TSTKVTSNKT
+748 TTTKVTSNKT
-758 WYARWTPT
+758 WYARWTST

-774 NANGGTVSPASTTK
+774 
-788 THGSTL
+788 
-794 GTLPTP
+794 
-800 TRASTAEYS
+800 
-809 YTFAGW
+809 
-815 FTATSGG
+815 
-822 TQISSTTTVTGN
+822 
-834 VTYYAHWTATKR
+834 
-846 SYTATFNGNGGS
+846 
-858 TPSPS
+858 
-863 SITKEYNTA
+863 
-872 LGTLPTCTR
+872 
-881 TGYTFLGWYTASS
+881 
-894 GGTKISTT
+894 
-902 TVVTKDITYYAQWSI
+902 D
-917 NSYTLTFNPN
+917 
-927 GGTVTPTS
+927 
-935 KDLEYNSVYG
+935 
-945 TLPTPT
+945 
-951 RASNAQYT
+951 
-959 YTFAGWYTAATGG
+959 
-972 TQVTA
+972 
-977 ATKMAA
+977 
-983 KDTTVYAHWTSNTRS
+983 
-998 YTVSYQTTYG
+998 
-1008 TLNRTSQSIAY
+1008 
-1019 NSKGSCT
+1019 
-1026 LTMPNN
+1026 
-1032 TAEFTYTFVGWYTAA
+1032 
-1047 NGGGTKVGSELTLET
+1047 
-1062 PAITGTVTYYAYVTR
+1062 
-1077 STKSYTH
+1077 
-1084 TFNAN
+1084 
-1089 GGGTVSPATITKAYN
+1089 
-1104 TALGTLPTVSRTG
+1104 
-1117 YTFVGW
+1117 
-1123 FDTSAASGGT
+1123 
-1133 QATTTTKVT
+1133 
-1142 GTKTWYARWSIN
+1142 
-1154 SYTFTF
+1154 
-1160 NKNGG
+1160 
-1165 NTPSATTITK
+1165 
-1175 EYNTAIGT
+1175 
-1183 LPTCTRS
+1183 
-1190 ADNTYTYAFAGW
+1190 
-1202 FDTSASSG
+1202 
-1210 GTQLTTST
+1210 
-1218 KVTSNKTWYARW
+1218 
-1230 TPTYK
+1230 
-1235 NYTVTWNGNGG
+1235 GNGG

-1280 KTGTVNVNTTTKVTA
+1280 KTGTVNVSTTTKVTA

-1310 TFDANGGTGNT
+1310 TFDANGGTGDT
-1321 TKKLDYNATL
+1321 TKTLNYNATL

-1336 ASRDSTAANNYTFA
+1336 ASRASTAANNYTFA

-1355 DASTGGTQLTT
+1355 NASTGGTQLTT

-1374 TWYARWTASTRQYKL
+1374 TWYARWTISTRQYKL

-1405 NYNASAT
+1405 NYNASVT

-1432 ATRTVTVTKN
+1432 ATRTVTVTKD

-1447 TFAQDP
+1447 TFEQDP

-1478 ISWTVS
+1478 VSWTVS